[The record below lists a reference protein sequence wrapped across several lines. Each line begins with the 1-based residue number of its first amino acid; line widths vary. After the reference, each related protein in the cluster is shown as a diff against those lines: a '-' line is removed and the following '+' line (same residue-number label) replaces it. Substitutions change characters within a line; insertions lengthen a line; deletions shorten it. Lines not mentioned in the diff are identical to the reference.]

1 LPGPFLTLQKSCRSG
16 LAGRNWRFFAL
27 AACVWCVLLGLAVTG
42 GNQARAQPLEP
53 VELSVSQEE
62 GYGRIVLTFKDR
74 TLLPIYDAVITGAV
88 LRISFEEPVD
98 INVDN
103 VPLDLGDYV
112 TIARR
117 DPDGSAIRF
126 ALKSQYQINTLE
138 AGEKLFVDILPM
150 SWQGLPPGLPDDV
163 VRELAK
169 RAEEAMRK
177 VRALEQARLKAQE
190 GPEVTLHVGEHP
202 TFTRLVFDWS
212 IKFDTAFVRE
222 NDIIKLTFNH
232 PAQLDISHLRA
243 HLPQGVIDA
252 TSFLDQGKLKF
263 LMRVEPSVDIRAF
276 REEQTYVIDVTPE
289 NMEVNDPANA
299 LINKELSVADNE
311 NRKDMITAPGLRDT
325 REVTDPRGL
334 PPVGSSTTAGGGAL
348 KESKA
353 DEAPAYTVVPL
364 GGAGDGAQAPG
375 PGPAGRDP
383 ADLSAAPAAGPRTAS
398 AGGGGGPPQDAAGV
412 PRAKPLLAEAGPP
425 GSAGETEAATAVPEA
440 GTAVS
445 GSNEMTTAAA
455 VETLP
460 APEVAPAGRAEA
472 GGPDGTEDDA
482 LTTAAIPRAADA
494 PRAGLDQATTAET
507 DPRDADLVAQAVPG
521 ALPLA
526 DEPPLDEAPQEEII
540 RQAPMLDL
548 STQQIEAPQEQPA
561 PDGNGIPTLQQVE
574 APTTEGQPDMPPAE
588 TPVQIQTVPSLGG
601 SDVPAGIQ
609 LPEREQAAPEV
620 WRATGGR
627 DQDQMPPS
635 PERPPENFADEVR
648 NFVSAEARRIGNTV
662 RVVFPFSEPVS
673 SAVFRRNDS
682 IWLVFDTD
690 ATIDTR
696 GMVSA
701 LAETAE
707 TIDVQQFDDY
717 QILRLDMNDPVLATV
732 GVDGNAWSL
741 VIGDMILEPSRPL
754 QLERTL
760 RGDGGS
766 VLRVLYQDP
775 QNIRQV
781 TDPFV
786 GDSISLVTGFG
797 PPRGLLKPQSFVDL
811 NALSSAQGIAIV
823 PKSDDVN
830 MQILGDDVIIE
841 KTGGLSLSSR
851 HLRGGTGSLSTIVDA
866 EEGNFLEFVS
876 LSTEGPGAYRSKLLD
891 LQSKL
896 SAAPE
901 GRRRKPLMALSRF
914 YLAHQFA
921 QEALGLMKLA
931 LEEEPALA
939 EDSSFNLMMGA
950 AQTMA
955 NRPEEAY
962 GHLNRPD
969 LKNSPDAAVWQTI
982 VDVKLGNWTPARIAM
997 PRGRAVVGNYP
1008 PAIQT
1013 EFKLAAAQAMVEVND
1028 FGVANGMLAEIEP
1041 AEVTPSQAAR
1051 YDILRGR
1058 VADAS
1063 GRSQEALTV
1072 FDLVTRSDDRP
1083 RAAEAEYRA
1092 LRIRYRDGELDI
1104 DETIDRLAGLA
1115 TSWRG
1120 DEIELKTLRFLAQL
1134 HAERGQY
1141 REAFEAMKSAVQA
1154 EPDSDTTRLLQEEMN
1169 GLFHALFLE
1178 GKADEMQPVKAL
1190 ALYYD
1195 FREMTPIGRQGDE
1208 MVRLLAK
1215 RLVEV
1220 DLLDQ
1225 ATELLRHQVDNRL
1238 KGAARAQIAA
1248 DLAAIYLMDR
1258 KAEEALRVLNRTR
1271 QASLPSTL
1279 ERQRNI
1285 VEARALTES
1294 GRPDLALELV
1304 RNMRGSDV
1312 DRLRADTFWAAES
1325 WREAGE
1331 QLEAMHG
1338 SRWSDNI
1345 PLDELERR
1353 DILRA
1358 AIAYSLAGDQLSLE
1372 RLQTKYATKMA
1383 DSPEAFAFEVVTRP
1397 VEAQGV
1403 EFLEVANQLADIDSL
1418 ETFLKEYR
1426 RQYMSPDRSP
1436 DQAAAVPPP
1445 AEEPAG

>member
-1 LPGPFLTLQKSCRSG
+1 MI
-16 LAGRNWRFFAL
+16 
-27 AACVWCVLLGLAVTG
+27 TG
-42 GNQARAQPLEP
+42 G
-53 VELSVSQEE
+53 
-62 GYGRIVLTFKDR
+62 
-74 TLLPIYDAVITGAV
+74 V
-88 LRISFEEPVD
+88 LRISFEDAIDV
-98 INVDN
+98 NVDS
-103 VPLDLGDYV
+103 VPLDLDKYV

-126 ALKSQYQINTLE
+126 ALKNQFQINTLE
-138 AGEKLFVDILPM
+138 AGEKLFVDILPLD
-150 SWQGLPPGLPDDV
+150 WQGLPPGLPDDV
-163 VRELAK
+163 VRDLAK
-169 RAEEAMRK
+169 RAEAAMRK

-243 HLPQGVIDA
+243 HLPQGVIDT
-252 TSFLDQGKLKF
+252 TSFLDKGKLKF

-276 REEQTYVIDVTPE
+276 REEQTYVIDITPE
-289 NMEVNDPANA
+289 NMQLNDPANS
-299 LINKELSVADNE
+299 LINKELSVEDNQ
-311 NRKDMITAPGLRDT
+311 NRKDMITAHGLRDN
-325 REVTDPRGL
+325 REVKDPQGL
-334 PPVGSSTTAGGGAL
+334 PAAGTASSTGGGVL
-348 KESKA
+348 KESTA
-353 DEAPAYTVVPL
+353 DDSPGFVTVPL
-364 GGAGDGAQAPG
+364 KRLEKKEGA
-375 PGPAGRDP
+375 R
-383 ADLSAAPAAGPRTAS
+383 APAAGQPTTAVPQNS
-398 AGGGGGPPQDAAGV
+398 ASLSPEPSPHAG
-412 PRAKPLLAEAGPP
+412 RAEEIQAPLLAMVPRSKPGMMAAEALLADAGEGATEPQA
-425 GSAGETEAATAVPEA
+425 SETAFAAAGETAAVP
-440 GTAVS
+440 
-445 GSNEMTTAAA
+445 A

-460 APEVAPAGRAEA
+460 APELVASALPKRRASDFHPGEGLVTSAIPAGADRQ
-472 GGPDGTEDDA
+472 A
-482 LTTAAIPRAADA
+482 LDRTGEDA
-494 PRAGLDQATTAET
+494 PLA
-507 DPRDADLVAQAVPG
+507 VAQASPG
-521 ALPLA
+521 ALPLSGIA
-526 DEPPLDEAPQEEII
+526 PLEDEEVV

-548 STQQIEAPQEQPA
+548 SRQQPEVPQA
-561 PDGNGIPTLQQVE
+561 AGRDNGIPTLEAVE
-574 APTTEGQPDMPPAE
+574 NNGEPGQPDAPKPAA
-588 TPVQIQTVPSLGG
+588 PVELRNSPALGG
-601 SDVPAGIQ
+601 NGIPAAIM
-609 LPEREQAAPEV
+609 LPNSPEGKPDT
-620 WRATGGR
+620 WRAKGGK
-627 DQDQMPPS
+627 DLEQMPPS
-635 PERPPENFADEVR
+635 PERPPADFAEEVR
-648 NFVSAEARRIGNTV
+648 NFVAAEARRIGQTV

-707 TIDVQQFDDY
+707 TIDVQQFEDY

-741 VIGDMILEPSRPL
+741 VIGDMIMEPSVPL
-754 QLERTL
+754 RLERNL
-760 RGDGGS
+760 RGDGGAI
-766 VLRVLYQDP
+766 LRVLYKDP

-786 GDSISLVTGFG
+786 GDTISLVTGFG
-797 PPRGLLKPQSFVDL
+797 PPRGLLKPQKFVDL
-811 NALSSAQGIAIV
+811 HALSSAQGIAIAA
-823 PKSDDVN
+823 KSDGVN
-830 MQILGDDVIIE
+830 MKILGDDVIIE
-841 KTGGLSLSSR
+841 KEGGLSLSDR
-851 HLRGGTGSLSTIVDA
+851 HLKGRTGAFSIVVDP
-866 EEGNFLEFVS
+866 EDQNYVEFVS
-876 LSTEGPGAYRSKLLD
+876 LSTEGPRAFRERLSE
-891 LQSKL
+891 LQEQLAS
-896 SAAPE
+896 APE
-901 GRRRKPLMALSRF
+901 GKRRKPLMALSRF

-921 QEALGLMKLA
+921 HEALGLMKLA
-931 LEEEPALA
+931 REEEPALA

-955 NRPEEAY
+955 GRPEEAY
-962 GHLNRPD
+962 AHLNRSE

-982 VDVKLGNWTPARIAM
+982 VDARLGNWTAARIAM

-1013 EFKLAAAQAMVEVND
+1013 EFQLAAAHSMVEVND
-1028 FGVANGMLAEIEP
+1028 FGVANSILAEIEP
-1041 AEVTPSQAAR
+1041 SEVSRAQAAR

-1058 VADAS
+1058 IADAS

-1072 FDLVTRSDDRP
+1072 FDLVARSEDRP

-1092 LRIRYRDGELDI
+1092 LRIRYRDGVAGVQ
-1104 DETIDRLAGLA
+1104 ETVDRLAGLA

-1154 EPDSDTTRLLQEEMN
+1154 EPESDTTRLLQEEMN
-1169 GLFHALFLE
+1169 GLFNALFLD
-1178 GKADEMQPVKAL
+1178 GKAEEMPPVKAL
-1190 ALYYD
+1190 ALFYD
-1195 FREMTPIGRQGDE
+1195 FRELTPIGREGDE
-1208 MVRLLAK
+1208 LVRLLAK

-1225 ATELLRHQVDNRL
+1225 AAELLRHQVDNRL

-1258 KAEEALRVLNRTR
+1258 RAEEALRVLNLTR

-1345 PLDELERR
+1345 ALDELERR

-1358 AIAYSLAGDQLSLE
+1358 GIAYSLAGDQLSLQ
-1372 RLQTKYATKMA
+1372 RLQTKYMAKMS
-1383 DSPEAFAFEVVTRP
+1383 DSPEALAFEVVTRP

-1403 EFLEVANQLADIDSL
+1403 EFLEVATRLADIESL

-1426 RQYMSPDRSP
+1426 RQYMSPSRGSGR
-1436 DQAAAVPPP
+1436 AAVE
-1445 AEEPAG
+1445 ADSETAG

>member
-1 LPGPFLTLQKSCRSG
+1 MQGSILTYRQ
-16 LAGRNWRFFAL
+16 WRETGGKICPRAVMASVVLLLGCFAL
-27 AACVWCVLLGLAVTG
+27 LLLSS
-42 GNQARAQPLEP
+42 QQPARAQQPLEP
-53 VELSVSQEE
+53 VDLQVIPEE
-62 GYGRIVLTFKDR
+62 GYGRMVLTFKDR
-74 TLLPIYDAVITGAV
+74 TLLPIYDALITGGV

-98 INVDN
+98 ITVDD
-103 VPLDLGDYV
+103 VPLDLGEYV

-126 ALKSQYQINTLE
+126 ALKDQYQINTLE

-163 VRELAK
+163 VRDLAK
-169 RAEEAMRK
+169 RAEAAMRK

-190 GPEVTLHVGEHP
+190 GPEVELHVGEHP

-252 TSFLDQGKLKF
+252 TSFLDKGKLKF

-311 NRKDMITAPGLRDT
+311 NRKNMITAPGLRDT
-325 REVTDPRGL
+325 REVDNPRGL
-334 PPVGSSTTAGGGAL
+334 PPVAVGRSSGGTL
-348 KESKA
+348 KESRA
-353 DEAPAYTVVPL
+353 DESPAYLAVPFENMPK
-364 GGAGDGAQAPG
+364 GDEEARAPGVAPFPGGEPAIGVQVAGGDPGAGGLSVPRLKPQTQTADPPAG
-375 PGPAGRDP
+375 PGGQSASVPQPDDP
-383 ADLSAAPAAGPRTAS
+383 ADAASLQTNVASTAS
-398 AGGGGGPPQDAAGV
+398 
-412 PRAKPLLAEAGPP
+412 
-425 GSAGETEAATAVPEA
+425 
-440 GTAVS
+440 
-445 GSNEMTTAAA
+445 A

-460 APEVAPAGRAEA
+460 APELTVALAEGAGIPANA
-472 GGPDGTEDDA
+472 DD
-482 LTTAAIPRAADA
+482 
-494 PRAGLDQATTAET
+494 
-507 DPRDADLVAQAVPG
+507 DLVTSAILPGVSASARLLNNRQPDIVRVQASPG

-526 DEPPLDEAPQEEII
+526 DVEPEEADVI
-540 RQAPMLDL
+540 RPAPMLDL
-548 STQQIEAPQEQPA
+548 SKQVLTPQSADAQSPA
-561 PDGNGIPTLQQVE
+561 NIGIPTLKPAGEADAAMEAVPGTDQTDTVE
-574 APTTEGQPDMPPAE
+574 IQNGQ
-588 TPVQIQTVPSLGG
+588 TFGRSG
-601 SDVPAGIQ
+601 VPAAIQ
-609 LPEREQAAPEV
+609 LPNRPGSAPEV
-620 WRATGGR
+620 WRANGGSDYVPER
-627 DQDQMPPS
+627 PS
-635 PERPPENFADEVR
+635 PERPPESAAQEIR
-648 NFVSAEARRIGNTV
+648 EFVSAEARRIGNTV

-673 SAVFRRNDS
+673 SSVFRRNDS
-682 IWLVFDTD
+682 IWLVFDTN

-696 GMVSA
+696 GMASA
-701 LAETAE
+701 LAEIAD
-707 TIDVQQFDDY
+707 TIEVQQFDDY
-717 QILRLDMNDPVLATV
+717 QIIRLDMNDPVLATV

-741 VIGDMILEPSRPL
+741 VIGDMILEPSIPL
-754 QLERTL
+754 QLERNV

-766 VLRVLYQDP
+766 VLRVLYRNP
-775 QNIRQV
+775 QHIRKIV
-781 TDPFV
+781 DPFV
-786 GDSISLVTGFG
+786 GDTISLVTGFG
-797 PPRGLLKPQSFVDL
+797 PPRGLLKPQRFVDL
-811 NALSSAQGIAIV
+811 EALSSAQGIAIV
-823 PKSDDVN
+823 TRSDGIN
-830 MQILGDDVIIE
+830 MQVLGDDVIIE
-841 KTGGLSLSSR
+841 REGGLALSNR
-851 HLRGGTGSLSTIVDA
+851 HLRGGTGALNSIVDPD
-866 EEGNFLEFVS
+866 NTNVEFVS
-876 LSTEGPGAYRSKLLD
+876 LSTEGPGAYRSRLIE
-891 LQSKL
+891 LQRKL
-896 SAAPE
+896 SRAPA
-901 GRRRKPLMALSRF
+901 GKRRKELIELSRF

-939 EDSSFNLMMGA
+939 EDTSFNLMMGA
-950 AQTMA
+950 AETMA
-955 NRPEEAY
+955 NRPLEAY
-962 GHLNRPD
+962 THLNRPD

-982 VDVKLGNWTPARIAM
+982 VDVRLGNWTSARIAM
-997 PRGRAVVGNYP
+997 PRGRAVIGNYP
-1008 PAIQT
+1008 SAIQT
-1013 EFKLAAAQAMVEVND
+1013 EFKLAAAQALVEVND
-1028 FGVANGMLAEIEP
+1028 FGLANGVLAEIEP
-1041 AEVTPSQAAR
+1041 SEVTSGQAAR

-1072 FDLVTRSDDRP
+1072 FDLVTRSSDRP

-1092 LRIRYRDGELDI
+1092 LRIRYRDGEADMN
-1104 DETIDRLAGLA
+1104 ETIDRLAGLA

-1120 DEIELKTLRFLAQL
+1120 DEVELKTLRFLAQL
-1134 HAERGQY
+1134 FAERGQY

-1154 EPDSDTTRLLQEEMN
+1154 DPDSDTTRLLQEEMN
-1169 GLFHALFLE
+1169 GLFNALFLD
-1178 GKADEMQPVKAL
+1178 GKADEMSPVKAL

-1195 FREMTPIGRQGDE
+1195 FRELTPIGRQGDE
-1208 MVRLLAK
+1208 MVRQLAK
-1215 RLVEV
+1215 RLVEI

-1248 DLAAIYLMDR
+1248 DLAAIYLMDQ
-1258 KAEEALRVLNRTR
+1258 KADEALRVLNRSR

-1285 VEARALTES
+1285 VEARALTEN

-1325 WREAGE
+1325 WRDAGE

-1358 AIAYSLAGDQLSLE
+1358 GIAYSLAGDQLSLE
-1372 RLQTKYATKMA
+1372 RLQTKYTGKMA
-1383 DSPEAFAFEVVTRP
+1383 NSPEALAFQVVTRP
-1397 VEAQGV
+1397 IETQGV
-1403 EFLEVANQLADIDSL
+1403 EFLEVANRLADTDSL
-1418 ETFLKEYR
+1418 ETFLQEYR
-1426 RQYMSPDRSP
+1426 RQYMSPNRASD
-1436 DQAAAVPPP
+1436 DQAAAGN
-1445 AEEPAG
+1445 ATGDPAG

>member
-1 LPGPFLTLQKSCRSG
+1 MRGLFLNFGKSGRI
-16 LAGRNWRFFAL
+16 AGIFCKA
-27 AACVWCVLLGLAVTG
+27 VLLRLFTAFWLSAAFLMVFSAGSLH
-42 GNQARAQPLEP
+42 AQTLEP
-53 VELSVSQEE
+53 VDLDVYPEE

-74 TLLPIYDAVITGAV
+74 TLLPIYDAVITGGV
-88 LRISFEEPVD
+88 LRISFEEPID
-98 INVDN
+98 INVDD
-103 VPLDLGDYV
+103 VPLDLGEYV

-126 ALKSQYQINTLE
+126 ALKNQFQINTLE

-169 RAEEAMRK
+169 RAEAAMRK

-190 GPEVTLHVGEHP
+190 GPEVSLHVGEHP

-222 NDIIKLTFNH
+222 NDIIKVTFNH

-243 HLPQGVIDA
+243 HLPQGVVDA
-252 TSFLDQGKLKF
+252 TSFLDKGKLKF

-299 LINKELSVADNE
+299 LINKELSVEDNE
-311 NRKDMITAPGLRDT
+311 NRKDMISAPGLRDT
-325 REVTDPRGL
+325 REVKDPRGL
-334 PPVGSSTTAGGGAL
+334 PPSSVSSSVGGGVL
-348 KESKA
+348 KESRA
-353 DEAPAYTVVPL
+353 DESPAYTILPIGPVKNDEEARAPVVAPTSIADTSI
-364 GGAGDGAQAPG
+364 GAETQVTAQLPVEPSSEAGRASAAGEQRLAMVPRSKPVALAQAP
-375 PGPAGRDP
+375 PVTSFEVEPPDEI
-383 ADLSAAPAAGPRTAS
+383 AAAVVETAS
-398 AGGGGGPPQDAAGV
+398 VSEDDNP
-412 PRAKPLLAEAGPP
+412 
-425 GSAGETEAATAVPEA
+425 TAP
-440 GTAVS
+440 
-445 GSNEMTTAAA
+445 A

-460 APEVAPAGRAEA
+460 APEVLAAAASLNAGDEDVA
-472 GGPDGTEDDA
+472 DG
-482 LTTAAIPRAADA
+482 LITAAISTSSSSSIFPEEINA
-494 PRAGLDQATTAET
+494 PSEMV
-507 DPRDADLVAQAVPG
+507 VAQATPG
-521 ALPLA
+521 ALPLT
-526 DEPPLDEAPQEEII
+526 DVAPVDAGIT
-540 RQAPMLDL
+540 RRAPMLDL
-548 STQQIEAPQEQPA
+548 SKQQIGGSQPGL
-561 PDGNGIPTLQQVE
+561 PIEPGNNGIPTLKPIQDVSGDPQSGV
-574 APTTEGQPDMPPAE
+574 QHPAE
-588 TPVQIQTVPSLGG
+588 PVQIENTPFFGGNGVPE
-601 SDVPAGIQ
+601 GIQ
-609 LPEREQAAPEV
+609 LPSQASDDQDV
-620 WRATGGR
+620 WRAQGGR
-627 DQDQMPPS
+627 DLDQSPPS
-635 PERPPENFADEVR
+635 PEQPPASFAAEVR

-701 LAETAE
+701 LAETAD
-707 TIDVQQFDDY
+707 TIDVQQFDSY
-717 QILRLDMNDPVLATV
+717 QILRMDLNDPVLATV

-741 VIGDMILEPSRPL
+741 VIGDMILEPSIPL
-754 QLERTL
+754 QLERTV

-766 VLRVLYQDP
+766 VLRILYQDP
-775 QNIRQV
+775 QNIREI

-786 GDSISLVTGFG
+786 GDTITLITGFG
-797 PPRGLLKPQSFVDL
+797 PPRGLLKPQKFVDL
-811 NALSSAQGIAIV
+811 DALSSAQGLAIAA
-823 PKSDDVN
+823 KSDGVK
-830 MQILGDDVIIE
+830 MKILGDDVLIE
-841 KTGGLSLSSR
+841 RAGGLALSNR
-851 HLRGGTGSLSTIVDA
+851 HLRGGTGALNTIVDP
-866 EEGNFLEFVS
+866 EETGYVEFVS
-876 LSTEGPGAYRSKLLD
+876 LSTEGPGSYRSRLLE
-891 LQSKL
+891 LQDRL
-896 SAAPE
+896 SRSPE
-901 GRRRKPLMALSRF
+901 GKRRKPLIALSRF
-914 YLAHQFA
+914 YLAHQFP

-931 LEEEPALA
+931 HEEEPALA

-955 NRPEEAY
+955 GRPEEAY
-962 GHLNRPD
+962 DHLNRPD
-969 LKNSPDAAVWQTI
+969 LKNSPDAAIWQTI
-982 VDVKLGNWTPARIAM
+982 VDVRLGNWTPARIAT
-997 PRGRAVVGNYP
+997 PRGRAVVGSYP
-1008 PAIQT
+1008 TAIQT

-1028 FGVANGMLAEIEP
+1028 FGIANGMLAEIEP
-1041 AEVTPSQAAR
+1041 SEVTRAQAAR

-1092 LRIRYRDGELDI
+1092 LRIRYRDGELTV
-1104 DETIDRLAGLA
+1104 DETIDRLASLA

-1120 DEIELKTLRFLAQL
+1120 DEIELRTLRFLSQL
-1134 HAERGQY
+1134 FAEQGQY

-1154 EPDSDTTRLLQEEMN
+1154 DPDSDTTRLLQEEMN
-1169 GLFHALFLE
+1169 GLFNALFLD

-1195 FREMTPIGRQGDE
+1195 FRELTPIGRQGDE

-1238 KGAARAQIAA
+1238 KGAARAQIAS

-1285 VEARALTES
+1285 VEARALTEN

-1304 RNMRGSDV
+1304 RNMRGTDV

-1325 WREAGE
+1325 WRDAGE

-1358 AIAYSLAGDQLSLE
+1358 GIAYSLAGDQLSLE
-1372 RLQTKYATKMA
+1372 RLQTKYMGKMA
-1383 DSPEAFAFEVVTRP
+1383 DSPEAFAFEIVTRP
-1397 VEAQGV
+1397 VDAQGV
-1403 EFLEVANQLADIDSL
+1403 EFLEVANRLADVDSL

-1426 RQYMSPDRSP
+1426 RQYMSPSRPP
-1436 DQAAAVPPP
+1436 DQAAADG
-1445 AEEPAG
+1445 AGDGAAG

>member
-1 LPGPFLTLQKSCRSG
+1 MCLRMGLLLVALLFAALPMAS
-16 LAGRNWRFFAL
+16 AY
-27 AACVWCVLLGLAVTG
+27 
-42 GNQARAQPLEP
+42 AQSLEP
-53 VELSVSQEE
+53 VDLDVSQEQ
-62 GYGRIVLTFKDR
+62 GFGRIVLTFKDR
-74 TLLPIYDAVITGAV
+74 TLLPTYDAVITGGV
-88 LRISFEEPVD
+88 LRISFQEPIDV
-98 INVDN
+98 NVDD
-103 VPLDLGDYV
+103 VPLDLAQYV

-117 DPDGSAIRF
+117 DPDGAAIRF

-138 AGEKLFVDILPM
+138 AGEKLFIDILPM
-150 SWQGLPPGLPDDV
+150 TWSGLPPGLPDDV

-169 RAEEAMRK
+169 RAEAAMRK

-190 GPEVTLHVGEHP
+190 GPQVTLHVGEHP

-222 NDIIKLTFNH
+222 NDIIKVTFNH

-243 HLPQGVIDA
+243 HLPPGVIDA
-252 TSFLDQGKLKF
+252 TSFLDKGKLKF
-263 LMRVEPSVDIRAF
+263 LMRVDPAVDIRAF

-289 NMEVNDPANA
+289 NMEPNDPANA

-311 NRKDMITAPGLRDT
+311 NRKNMITAPGLRDT
-325 REVTDPRGL
+325 REVSNPRGL
-334 PPVGSSTTAGGGAL
+334 PPSGSASYGGGGRL
-348 KESKA
+348 KESRA
-353 DEAPAYTVVPL
+353 DESAGFTAVPL
-364 GGAGDGAQAPG
+364 GGAAEGGAPQPMRNSSEPAPARDRSADLLPSSGDIEGTSSELVLAENVPKQKPGNGPELGFAQNQDQLQQPTRTGQAPVQVV
-375 PGPAGRDP
+375 
-383 ADLSAAPAAGPRTAS
+383 SAQPDIEVGDRIAET
-398 AGGGGGPPQDAAGV
+398 V
-412 PRAKPLLAEAGPP
+412 PVTVLAEAQDPAEAALDDGEETTASIP
-425 GSAGETEAATAVPEA
+425 GSAGQ
-440 GTAVS
+440 GGS
-445 GSNEMTTAAA
+445 GQNGASGVNS
-455 VETLP
+455 
-460 APEVAPAGRAEA
+460 APK
-472 GGPDGTEDDA
+472 
-482 LTTAAIPRAADA
+482 LIQ
-494 PRAGLDQATTAET
+494 L
-507 DPRDADLVAQAVPG
+507 AQASQR
-521 ALPLA
+521 AMPLSEITPSD
-526 DEPPLDEAPQEEII
+526 DEIARP
-540 RQAPMLDL
+540 APMLDL
-548 STQQIEAPQEQPA
+548 SKQKLGDPVPEGPQGENA
-561 PDGNGIPTLQQVE
+561 IPTLKQTGTGSDTRQPK
-574 APTTEGQPDMPPAE
+574 APVGPA
-588 TPVQIQTVPSLGG
+588 PVQIRQNKSFG
-601 SDVPAGIQ
+601 SSEVPAGIQ
-609 LPEREQAAPEV
+609 LPRKPERAPEV

-627 DQDQMPPS
+627 DPAETKVS
-635 PERPPENFADEVR
+635 PESPPENFGEAAR

-707 TIDVQQFDDY
+707 TIDVEQHGDY

-732 GVDGNAWSL
+732 GADGNAWSL
-741 VIGDMILEPSRPL
+741 VIGDLILEPSIPL
-754 QLERTL
+754 KMERTI

-766 VLRVLYQDP
+766 ILRVLYQDP
-775 QNIRQV
+775 QNIRSI

-786 GDSISLVTGFG
+786 GDTISLVTGFG
-797 PPRGLLKPQSFVDL
+797 PPRGLLKPQKFVDL
-811 NALSSAQGIAIV
+811 EALSSAQGIALATR
-823 PKSDDVN
+823 SDGVKIK
-830 MQILGDDVIIE
+830 ILGDDVIIE
-841 KTGGLSLSSR
+841 KDGGLALSNR
-851 HLRGGTGSLSTIVDA
+851 HLRGGTGTLGRIVDPDDT
-866 EEGNFLEFVS
+866 GSVEFVS
-876 LSTEGPGAYRSKLLD
+876 LSTEGPGAYRSRLQE
-891 LQSKL
+891 LQSQLTK
-896 SAAPE
+896 SPE
-901 GRRRKPLMALSRF
+901 GKRRKPLMALAKF
-914 YLAHQFA
+914 YLAHQFP
-921 QEALGLMKLA
+921 QEAMGLMNLA
-931 LEEEPALA
+931 LEEDPALA
-939 EDSSFNLMMGA
+939 ENSSFNLVKGA
-950 AQTMA
+950 ALTMA
-955 NRPEEAY
+955 GRPDEAY
-962 GHLNRPD
+962 GHLHRPD

-982 VDVKLGNWTPARIAM
+982 VDVQLGNWTQARIAM

-1008 PAIQT
+1008 TSIQT
-1013 EFKLAAAQAMVEVND
+1013 EFKLAAAQSMVEAND
-1028 FGVANGMLAEIEP
+1028 FGIANGILAEIEP
-1041 AEVTPSQAAR
+1041 AEVTRPQAAR

-1092 LRIRYRDGELDI
+1092 LRIRYRDGEMTI
-1104 DETIDRLAGLA
+1104 DEAIDQLAGLS

-1134 HAERGQY
+1134 YAERGQY

-1169 GLFHALFLE
+1169 ALFNSLFLD
-1178 GKADEMQPVKAL
+1178 GKADEMPPIKAL

-1195 FREMTPIGRQGDE
+1195 FRELTPIGRRGDE

-1248 DLAAIYLMDR
+1248 DLGAIYLMDR
-1258 KAEEALRVLNRTR
+1258 RPEEALRVLNRTR

-1279 ERQRNI
+1279 KRQRNI

-1304 RNMRGSDV
+1304 RNMRGTDV

-1325 WREAGE
+1325 WRDAGE

-1338 SRWSDNI
+1338 SRWSDQI
-1345 PLDELERR
+1345 PLDDQERR

-1358 AIAYSLAGDQLSLE
+1358 GIAYSLAGDQLSLE
-1372 RLQTKYATKMA
+1372 RLQTKYMTKMA
-1383 DSPEAFAFEVVTRP
+1383 DSQEALAFEVVTRP
-1397 VEAQGV
+1397 IRAQGV

-1418 ETFLKEYR
+1418 ETFLEEYR
-1426 RQYMSPDRSP
+1426 RQYMSPDRSSNR
-1436 DQAAAVPPP
+1436 AEAP
-1445 AEEPAG
+1445 AETDSAG

>member
-1 LPGPFLTLQKSCRSG
+1 MAAAAVWSILVLSLSAG
-16 LAGRNWRFFAL
+16 LAPL
-27 AACVWCVLLGLAVTG
+27 
-42 GNQARAQPLEP
+42 RAQSLEP
-53 VELSVSQEE
+53 VDVDVSQKD

-74 TLLPIYDAVITGAV
+74 TLLPIYDALITGGV
-88 LRISFEEPVD
+88 LRISFEEPID
-98 INVDN
+98 INVDD
-103 VPLDLGDYV
+103 VPLDLKDYV
-112 TIARR
+112 AIARR

-126 ALKSQYQINTLE
+126 ALKNQFKINTLE
-138 AGEKLFVDILPM
+138 AGEKLFVDILPLD
-150 SWQGLPPGLPDDV
+150 WQGLPPGLPDDV

-169 RAEEAMRK
+169 RAEAAMRK

-190 GPEVTLHVGEHP
+190 GPEVELYVGEHP

-263 LMRVEPSVDIRAF
+263 LMRIEPSVDIRAF

-289 NMEVNDPANA
+289 NMTANDPANA
-299 LINKELSVADNE
+299 MINRELSVEDNE
-311 NRKDMITAPGLRDT
+311 NRKNMITAPGLRDT
-325 REVTDPRGL
+325 REVKDPRGL
-334 PPVGSSTTAGGGAL
+334 PSSGPAVSAGGNAM
-348 KESKA
+348 KESEA
-353 DEAPAYTVVPL
+353 DDSPAYTVVPL
-364 GGAGDGAQAPG
+364 APAKADEGAKLPDAGQPPG
-375 PGPAGRDP
+375 TPPDP
-383 ADLSAAPAAGPRTAS
+383 SIAAAPEIPGEPRLAM
-398 AGGGGGPPQDAAGV
+398 V
-412 PRAKPLLAEAGPP
+412 PRSKPVHSAEA
-425 GSAGETEAATAVPEA
+425 ET
-440 GTAVS
+440 
-445 GSNEMTTAAA
+445 NTTATA
-455 VETLP
+455 VETLR
-460 APEVAPAGRAEA
+460 APELVASVLSPDGASDVHPSDSLITSAIPDPDGGKPEADQPGAAPIVTAQVAPGAMPLSGSA
-472 GGPDGTEDDA
+472 PEDA
-482 LTTAAIPRAADA
+482 
-494 PRAGLDQATTAET
+494 
-507 DPRDADLVAQAVPG
+507 
-521 ALPLA
+521 
-526 DEPPLDEAPQEEII
+526 QEEEFT

-548 STQQIEAPQEQPA
+548 SSQQIDAPQNQVQEQDQA
-561 PDGNGIPTLQQVE
+561 VAQGD
-574 APTTEGQPDMPPAE
+574 TEN
-588 TPVQIQTVPSLGG
+588 VQTVQPGETAGGSAEEAMPSPQDAVQMEPPQNLGG
-601 SDVPAGIQ
+601 SDVPAAIQ
-609 LPEREQAAPEV
+609 LPSRQQTAVPDV
-620 WRATGGR
+620 WRATGG
-627 DQDQMPPS
+627 QDLTQTPAS
-635 PERPPENFADEVR
+635 PETPPAEFAEEVR

-682 IWLVFDTD
+682 IWMVFDTD

-707 TIDVQQFDDY
+707 TIDVDQFEDY
-717 QILRLDMNDPVLATV
+717 QILRMDMNDPVLATV

-741 VIGDMILEPSRPL
+741 VIGDMILEPSIPL
-754 QLERTL
+754 KLERNI

-766 VLRVLYQDP
+766 ALRVLYQEP

-781 TDPFV
+781 EDPFV
-786 GDSISLVTGFG
+786 GDKISLVTGFG
-797 PPRGLLKPQSFVDL
+797 PPRGVLKPQNFVDL
-811 NALSSAQGIAIV
+811 NALSSAQGIAIA
-823 PKSDDVN
+823 PKSDGVK

-841 KTGGLSLSSR
+841 KDGGLSLSSE
-851 HLRGGTGSLSTIVDA
+851 HLRGGTGAFNRIIDPA
-866 EEGNFLEFVS
+866 ESNYIEFVS
-876 LSTEGPGAYRSKLLD
+876 LSTEGPGAYRSR
-891 LQSKL
+891 LQELQDRLAQSPPGK
-896 SAAPE
+896 
-901 GRRRKPLMALSRF
+901 RRQSLMALARF

-921 QEALGLMKLA
+921 QEAQGLMKLA
-931 LEEEPALA
+931 LEEEPAMA

-962 GHLNRPD
+962 ANLNRPE
-969 LKNSPDAAVWQTI
+969 LKNSPDAAIWQTI
-982 VDVKLGNWTPARIAM
+982 VDVKLGHWTPARIAM
-997 PRGRAVVGNYP
+997 PRGRAVIGNYP
-1008 PAIQT
+1008 SAIQT
-1013 EFKLAAAQAMVEVND
+1013 EFKLAAAQASVEVND
-1028 FGVANGMLAEIEP
+1028 FGVANGILAEIEP
-1041 AEVTPSQAAR
+1041 SEVTRTQAAR

-1072 FDLVTRSDDRP
+1072 FDLVTRSVDRP

-1092 LRIRYRDGELDI
+1092 LRIRYRDGELGI
-1104 DETIDRLAGLA
+1104 DEAIDRLAGLA

-1134 HAERGQY
+1134 YAERGNY

-1154 EPDSDTTRLLQEEMN
+1154 EPDADTTRLLQEEMN
-1169 GLFHALFLE
+1169 GLFNSLFLD
-1178 GKADEMQPVKAL
+1178 GKVDEMPTIKAL

-1195 FREMTPIGRQGDE
+1195 FREMTPIGRRGDE
-1208 MVRLLAK
+1208 MVRLLAE
-1215 RLVEV
+1215 RLVQV
-1220 DLLDQ
+1220 DLLGQ
-1225 ATELLRHQVDNRL
+1225 ATDLLRHQVDNRL

-1258 KAEEALRVLNRTR
+1258 KADEALRVLNRTR

-1312 DRLRADTFWAAES
+1312 DRLRGDTFWAAES

-1331 QLEAMHG
+1331 QFEAMHG

-1345 PLDELERR
+1345 PLDDLERR

-1358 AIAYSLAGDQLSLE
+1358 GIAFSLAGDRLSLE
-1372 RLQTKYATKMA
+1372 RLQTKYMTKMSN
-1383 DSPEAFAFEVVTRP
+1383 SPEALAFEIVTRP
-1397 VEAQGV
+1397 FETQGV
-1403 EFLEVANQLADIDSL
+1403 EFLEIANRLADVDSL

-1436 DQAAAVPPP
+1436 DQSTAVSQAGDAA
-1445 AEEPAG
+1445 G

>member
-1 LPGPFLTLQKSCRSG
+1 MPKRILTSG
-16 LAGRNWRFFAL
+16 TNWKFADFGGCRFFACLWTVAVL
-27 AACVWCVLLGLAVTG
+27 AGVLVFALPTTALK
-42 GNQARAQPLEP
+42 AQTLEP
-53 VELSVSQEE
+53 VDLEVSQEQ
-62 GYGRIVLTFKDR
+62 GFGRIILTFKDR
-74 TLLPIYDAVITGAV
+74 TLLPTFDAVITGGV
-88 LRISFEEPVD
+88 LRISFQEPIDIDVD
-98 INVDN
+98 D
-103 VPLDLGDYV
+103 VPLDLGQYV

-117 DPDGSAIRF
+117 DPDGTAIRF

-150 SWQGLPPGLPDDV
+150 TWSGLPPGLPDDV

-169 RAEEAMRK
+169 RAEAAMRK

-222 NDIIKLTFNH
+222 NDIIKVTFNH

-243 HLPQGVIDA
+243 HLPPGVIDA
-252 TSFLDQGKLKF
+252 TSFLDKGKLKF
-263 LMRVEPSVDIRAF
+263 LMRIDPSVDIRAF

-289 NMEVNDPANA
+289 NMEPNDPANA
-299 LINKELSVADNE
+299 LINRELSVADNE
-311 NRKDMITAPGLRDT
+311 NRKEMINAPGLRDT
-325 REVTDPRGL
+325 REVSNPRGL
-334 PPVGSSTTAGGGAL
+334 PAIDRARSGGGRL
-348 KESKA
+348 KESRA
-353 DEAPAYTVVPL
+353 DESTAY
-364 GGAGDGAQAPG
+364 
-375 PGPAGRDP
+375 
-383 ADLSAAPAAGPRTAS
+383 
-398 AGGGGGPPQDAAGV
+398 
-412 PRAKPLLAEAGPP
+412 
-425 GSAGETEAATAVPEA
+425 TAVPFEGSSSSVQPSEPQPVGQDSSAVLLPEASETGVGPPVGRLASNIPRLKPVGQEPGELA
-440 GTAVS
+440 GTPDDIEEPNRTGQPPVQVVS
-445 GSNEMTTAAA
+445 TQTISPAGDLAAGTEPVPVITLAEVEEGGSTSVNDGDETTAS
-455 VETLP
+455 
-460 APEVAPAGRAEA
+460 
-472 GGPDGTEDDA
+472 
-482 LTTAAIPRAADA
+482 IPSASSE
-494 PRAGLDQATTAET
+494 LDVTVDVPSQQVQT
-507 DPRDADLVAQAVPG
+507 PQLVQVAQASQR
-521 ALPLA
+521 AMPLT
-526 DEPPLDEAPQEEII
+526 DVTPVSEEIS
-540 RQAPMLDL
+540 RPAPMLDL
-548 STQQIEAPQEQPA
+548 SKQQPGGPTAPPPPQS
-561 PDGNGIPTLQQVE
+561 GNAIPTMQPKQPSGTSELPMVEPKQPSVQVQQG
-574 APTTEGQPDMPPAE
+574 TGF
-588 TPVQIQTVPSLGG
+588 GG
-601 SDVPAGIQ
+601 SNVPAGIQ
-609 LPEREQAAPEV
+609 LPRKVEKAPET

-627 DQDQMPPS
+627 DPGAKKVS
-635 PERPPENFADEVR
+635 PEALPASVGAEAR

-701 LAETAE
+701 LAESAE
-707 TIDVQQFDDY
+707 TIDVEQRGDY

-732 GVDGNAWSL
+732 GADGNAWSL
-741 VIGDMILEPSRPL
+741 VIGDLILEPSIPL
-754 QLERTL
+754 KMERTV

-766 VLRVLYQDP
+766 VLRVLYKDP
-775 QNIRQV
+775 QHIRSIV
-781 TDPFV
+781 DPFV
-786 GDSISLVTGFG
+786 GDTISLVTGFG
-797 PPRGLLKPQSFVDL
+797 PPRGLLKPQKFVDL
-811 NALSSAQGIAIV
+811 EALSSAQGIAMATR
-823 PKSDDVN
+823 SDGVKVK
-830 MQILGDDVIIE
+830 ILGDDVIIE
-841 KTGGLSLSSR
+841 KDGGLALSNR
-851 HLRGGTGSLSTIVDA
+851 HLRGGTGALNRIVDP
-866 EEGNFLEFVS
+866 GDTGSVEFVS
-876 LSTEGPGAYRSKLLD
+876 LSTEGPGAFRTRLSE
-891 LQSKL
+891 LQSNL
-896 SAAPE
+896 SKAPE
-901 GRRRKPLMALSRF
+901 GRRRKPLLALSKF
-914 YLAHQFA
+914 YLAHQFP
-921 QEALGLMKLA
+921 QEAMGYMNLA
-931 LEEEPALA
+931 LEEDPALA
-939 EDSSFNLMMGA
+939 EDSSYNLIKGA
-950 AQTMA
+950 ALTMA
-955 NRPEEAY
+955 GRPDEAY
-962 GHLNRPD
+962 DHLHRPD

-982 VDVKLGNWTPARIAM
+982 VDVQLGNWTQARIAM

-1008 PAIQT
+1008 TSIQT
-1013 EFKLAAAQAMVEVND
+1013 EFKLAAAQSMVEAND
-1028 FGVANGMLAEIEP
+1028 FGIANGILAEIEP
-1041 AEVTPSQAAR
+1041 SEVTRPQAAR

-1072 FDLVTRSDDRP
+1072 FDLVTKSDDRP

-1092 LRIRYRDGELDI
+1092 LRIRYRDGELSIEEAI
-1104 DETIDRLAGLA
+1104 DQLASLS

-1120 DEIELKTLRFLAQL
+1120 DEIELRTLRFLAQL
-1134 HAERGQY
+1134 YSEQGQY

-1169 GLFHALFLE
+1169 ALFNSLFLD
-1178 GKADEMQPVKAL
+1178 GKADEMPPIKAL

-1195 FREMTPIGRQGDE
+1195 FRELTPIGRRGDE

-1258 KAEEALRVLNRTR
+1258 KPEEALRVLNRTR

-1325 WREAGE
+1325 WREAGD

-1338 SRWSDNI
+1338 SRWSDQI

-1353 DILRA
+1353 DVLRA
-1358 AIAYSLAGDQLSLE
+1358 GIAYSLAGDQLSLE
-1372 RLQTKYATKMA
+1372 RLQNKYMKKMA

-1397 VEAQGV
+1397 IQTQGV
-1403 EFLEVANQLADIDSL
+1403 EFLEVANRLADVDSL
-1418 ETFLKEYR
+1418 ETFLQEYR
-1426 RQYMSPDRSP
+1426 RQYMSPDRSSSR
-1436 DQAAAVPPP
+1436 AEGP
-1445 AEEPAG
+1445 AEPDPAS

>member
-1 LPGPFLTLQKSCRSG
+1 MQGLILTYGQWCKTGGKICSRVAVLSLAFLTL
-16 LAGRNWRFFAL
+16 
-27 AACVWCVLLGLAVTG
+27 LLFSLPQAVE
-42 GNQARAQPLEP
+42 AQPLEP
-53 VELSVSQEE
+53 VDLQVIPEE
-62 GYGRIVLTFKDR
+62 GYGRMVLTFKDR
-74 TLLPIYDAVITGAV
+74 TLLPIYDALITGGV

-98 INVDN
+98 IKVDD

-126 ALKSQYQINTLE
+126 ALKDQYQINTLE

-163 VRELAK
+163 VRDLAK
-169 RAEEAMRK
+169 RAEAAMRK

-252 TSFLDQGKLKF
+252 TSFLDKGKLKF

-311 NRKDMITAPGLRDT
+311 NRKNMITAPGLRDT
-325 REVTDPRGL
+325 REVDNPRGL
-334 PPVGSSTTAGGGAL
+334 PPVSVGRSSGGVL
-348 KESKA
+348 KESRA
-353 DEAPAYTVVPL
+353 DESPAYLAVPFENMPGADEEARAPAVPAL
-364 GGAGDGAQAPG
+364 PELEPAQEIQVAGRDAGAGDASVPRLKPQTQAADP
-375 PGPAGRDP
+375 PAVTGDQIASVPQPDRRADP
-383 ADLSAAPAAGPRTAS
+383 ASLQSNVASTAS
-398 AGGGGGPPQDAAGV
+398 
-412 PRAKPLLAEAGPP
+412 
-425 GSAGETEAATAVPEA
+425 
-440 GTAVS
+440 
-445 GSNEMTTAAA
+445 A

-460 APEVAPAGRAEA
+460 APELAVALAEDAGN
-472 GGPDGTEDDA
+472 DD
-482 LTTAAIPRAADA
+482 
-494 PRAGLDQATTAET
+494 
-507 DPRDADLVAQAVPG
+507 DLVTSAILPGVSASARLLNNRQPDVVRVQASPG

-526 DEPPLDEAPQEEII
+526 DAEPQDAAPEDVEVV
-540 RQAPMLDL
+540 RPAPMLDL
-548 STQQIEAPQEQPA
+548 SKQQAAPQADNNQA
-561 PDGNGIPTLQQVE
+561 PGNNGIPTLKPASQGDVAMD
-574 APTTEGQPDMPPAE
+574 APTE
-588 TPVQIQTVPSLGG
+588 TDQANTVEIQNGGALGRSSVPM
-601 SDVPAGIQ
+601 AIQ
-609 LPEREQAAPEV
+609 LPSRPSSSPEV
-620 WRATGGR
+620 WRANGGSDYVPER
-627 DQDQMPPS
+627 PS
-635 PERPPENFADEVR
+635 PERPPESAAQEIRD
-648 NFVSAEARRIGNTV
+648 FVSAEARRIGNTV

-673 SAVFRRNDS
+673 SSVFRRNDS
-682 IWLVFDTD
+682 IWLVFDTN

-696 GMVSA
+696 GMASA
-701 LAETAE
+701 LAEIAE
-707 TIDVQQFDDY
+707 TIEVKQFEDY
-717 QILRLDMNDPVLATV
+717 QIIRLDMNDPVLATV
-732 GVDGNAWSL
+732 GADGNAWSL
-741 VIGDMILEPSRPL
+741 VIGDMILEPSIPL
-754 QLERTL
+754 QLERNV

-766 VLRVLYQDP
+766 VLRVLYRNP
-775 QNIRQV
+775 QHIRKV
-781 TDPFV
+781 VDPFV
-786 GDSISLVTGFG
+786 GDTISLVTGFG
-797 PPRGLLKPQSFVDL
+797 PPRGLLKPQRFVDL
-811 NALSSAQGIAIV
+811 EALSSAQGIAIV
-823 PKSDDVN
+823 TRSDGIN
-830 MQILGDDVIIE
+830 MQVLGDDVIIE
-841 KTGGLSLSSR
+841 REGGLSLSNR
-851 HLRGGTGSLSTIVDA
+851 HLRGGTGALNSIVDPD
-866 EEGNFLEFVS
+866 NTNIEFVS
-876 LSTEGPGAYRSKLLD
+876 LSTEGPGAYRSRLIE
-891 LQSKL
+891 LQRKL
-896 SAAPE
+896 SRAPA
-901 GRRRKPLMALSRF
+901 GKRRKQLIELSRF

-939 EDSSFNLMMGA
+939 EDTSFNLMMGA
-950 AQTMA
+950 AETMA
-955 NRPEEAY
+955 NRPLEAY
-962 GHLNRPD
+962 THLNRPD

-982 VDVKLGNWTPARIAM
+982 VDVRLGNWTSARIAM
-997 PRGRAVVGNYP
+997 PRGRAVIGNYP
-1008 PAIQT
+1008 SAIQT
-1013 EFKLAAAQAMVEVND
+1013 EFKLAAAQALVEVND
-1028 FGVANGMLAEIEP
+1028 FGLANGVLAEIEP
-1041 AEVTPSQAAR
+1041 SEVTSAQAAR

-1092 LRIRYRDGELDI
+1092 LRIRYRDGEADAN
-1104 DETIDRLAGLA
+1104 ETIDRLAGLS

-1120 DEIELKTLRFLAQL
+1120 DEVELKTLRFLAQL
-1134 HAERGQY
+1134 FAERGQY

-1154 EPDSDTTRLLQEEMN
+1154 DPDSDTTRLLQEEMN
-1169 GLFHALFLE
+1169 GLFNALFLD
-1178 GKADEMQPVKAL
+1178 GKADELPPVKAL

-1195 FREMTPIGRQGDE
+1195 FRELTPIGRQGDE
-1208 MVRLLAK
+1208 MVRQLAK
-1215 RLVEV
+1215 RLVEI

-1248 DLAAIYLMDR
+1248 DLAAIYLMDQ
-1258 KAEEALRVLNRTR
+1258 KADEALRVLNRSR

-1285 VEARALTES
+1285 VEARALTEN

-1325 WREAGE
+1325 WRDAGE

-1358 AIAYSLAGDQLSLE
+1358 GIAYSLAGDQLSLE
-1372 RLQTKYATKMA
+1372 RLQTKYTGKMA
-1383 DSPEAFAFEVVTRP
+1383 NSPEALAFEVVTRP
-1397 VEAQGV
+1397 IQTQGV
-1403 EFLEVANQLADIDSL
+1403 EFLEVANRLADTDSL
-1418 ETFLKEYR
+1418 ETFLQEYR
-1426 RQYMSPDRSP
+1426 RQYMSPNRSAD
-1436 DQAAAVPPP
+1436 DQAAAGN
-1445 AEEPAG
+1445 AAGDPAG

>member
-1 LPGPFLTLQKSCRSG
+1 MQGSVLTYRQ
-16 LAGRNWRFFAL
+16 WRK
-27 AACVWCVLLGLAVTG
+27 TG
-42 GNQARAQPLEP
+42 GRSCSHAVMQSVVLFLGCLALLLFAFPQSVRAQPLEP
-53 VELSVSQEE
+53 VDLQVIPEE
-62 GYGRIVLTFKDR
+62 GYGRMVLTFKDR
-74 TLLPIYDAVITGAV
+74 TLLPIYDALITGGV

-98 INVDN
+98 INVDD
-103 VPLDLGDYV
+103 VPLDLGDYI

-126 ALKSQYQINTLE
+126 ALKNQFQINTLE

-163 VRELAK
+163 VRDLAK
-169 RAEEAMRK
+169 RAEAAMRK

-252 TSFLDQGKLKF
+252 TSFLDKGKLKF

-311 NRKDMITAPGLRDT
+311 NRKNMITAPGLRDT
-325 REVTDPRGL
+325 REVDNPRGL
-334 PPVGSSTTAGGGAL
+334 PPVTVGRSSGGVL
-348 KESKA
+348 KESRA
-353 DEAPAYTVVPL
+353 DESPAYLAVPFENMPN
-364 GGAGDGAQAPG
+364 GDEEARAPSVS
-375 PGPAGRDP
+375 PLPELEPASDVQVASSDASAVNASVPRFKPQTQTADPPVASGEQVASVSQPDNP
-383 ADLSAAPAAGPRTAS
+383 ADTAS
-398 AGGGGGPPQDAAGV
+398 SQSNVA
-412 PRAKPLLAEAGPP
+412 
-425 GSAGETEAATAVPEA
+425 STA
-440 GTAVS
+440 S
-445 GSNEMTTAAA
+445 A

-460 APEVAPAGRAEA
+460 AP
-472 GGPDGTEDDA
+472 A
-482 LTTAAIPRAADA
+482 LTTALADGAGVSSGSDDDIITSAILPGVSASARLLSNRQPDIV
-494 PRAGLDQATTAET
+494 RVQAS
-507 DPRDADLVAQAVPG
+507 PG

-526 DEPPLDEAPQEEII
+526 DSEPQNAEPDDTEVVRP
-540 RQAPMLDL
+540 APMLDL
-548 STQQIEAPQEQPA
+548 SKQQTVPETDKAQGP
-561 PDGNGIPTLQQVE
+561 GNNGIPTL
-574 APTTEGQPDMPPAE
+574 APVSSADGAMDAPPQTEQADTVKIQNGQ
-588 TPVQIQTVPSLGG
+588 TFGRSGVPM
-601 SDVPAGIQ
+601 AIQ
-609 LPEREQAAPEV
+609 LPSRPSASPEV
-620 WRATGGR
+620 WRANGGSEYVPER
-627 DQDQMPPS
+627 PS
-635 PERPPENFADEVR
+635 PERPPESAAQEIRD
-648 NFVSAEARRIGNTV
+648 FVSAEARRIGNTV

-673 SAVFRRNDS
+673 SSVFRRNDS
-682 IWLVFDTD
+682 IWLVFDTN

-696 GMVSA
+696 GMASA
-701 LAETAE
+701 LAEIVE
-707 TIDVQQFDDY
+707 TIEVKQLDDY
-717 QILRLDMNDPVLATV
+717 QIIRLDMNDPVLATV
-732 GVDGNAWSL
+732 GADGNAWSL
-741 VIGDMILEPSRPL
+741 VIGDMILEPSIPL
-754 QLERTL
+754 QLERNV

-766 VLRVLYQDP
+766 VLRVLYRNP
-775 QNIRQV
+775 QHIRKV
-781 TDPFV
+781 VDPFV
-786 GDSISLVTGFG
+786 GDTISLVTGFG
-797 PPRGLLKPQSFVDL
+797 PPRGLLKPQKFVDL
-811 NALSSAQGIAIV
+811 EALSSAQGIAIV
-823 PKSDDVN
+823 TRSDGIN
-830 MQILGDDVIIE
+830 MQVLGDDVIIE
-841 KTGGLSLSSR
+841 REGGLSLSNR
-851 HLRGGTGSLSTIVDA
+851 HLRGGTGALNSIVDPD
-866 EEGNFLEFVS
+866 NTNIEFVS
-876 LSTEGPGAYRSKLLD
+876 LSTEGPGAYRSRLIE
-891 LQSKL
+891 LQRKL
-896 SAAPE
+896 SRAPA
-901 GRRRKPLMALSRF
+901 GKRRKQLIELSRF

-939 EDSSFNLMMGA
+939 EDTSFNLMMGA
-950 AQTMA
+950 AETMA
-955 NRPEEAY
+955 NRPLEAY
-962 GHLNRPD
+962 AHLNRPD

-982 VDVKLGNWTPARIAM
+982 VDVRLGNWTSARIAM
-997 PRGRAVVGNYP
+997 PRGRAVIGNYP
-1008 PAIQT
+1008 SAIQT
-1013 EFKLAAAQAMVEVND
+1013 EFKLAAAQALVEVND
-1028 FGVANGMLAEIEP
+1028 FGLANGVLAEIEP
-1041 AEVTPSQAAR
+1041 SEVTSAQAAR

-1072 FDLVTRSDDRP
+1072 FDLVTRSEDRP

-1092 LRIRYRDGELDI
+1092 LRIRYRDGEADAN
-1104 DETIDRLAGLA
+1104 ETIDRLAGLS

-1134 HAERGQY
+1134 FAERGQY

-1154 EPDSDTTRLLQEEMN
+1154 DPDSDTTRLLQEEMN
-1169 GLFHALFLE
+1169 GLFNALFLD
-1178 GKADEMQPVKAL
+1178 GKADELSPVKAL

-1195 FREMTPIGRQGDE
+1195 FRELTPIGRQGDE
-1208 MVRLLAK
+1208 MVRQLAK
-1215 RLVEV
+1215 RLVEI

-1248 DLAAIYLMDR
+1248 DLAAIYLMDQ
-1258 KAEEALRVLNRTR
+1258 KADEALRVLNRSR

-1285 VEARALTES
+1285 VEARALTEN

-1325 WREAGE
+1325 WRDAGE

-1358 AIAYSLAGDQLSLE
+1358 GIAYSLAGDQLSLE
-1372 RLQTKYATKMA
+1372 RLQTKYTGKMA
-1383 DSPEAFAFEVVTRP
+1383 NSPEALAFEVVTRP
-1397 VEAQGV
+1397 IETQGV
-1403 EFLEVANQLADIDSL
+1403 EFLEVANRLADTDSL
-1418 ETFLKEYR
+1418 ETFLQEYR
-1426 RQYMSPDRSP
+1426 RQYMSPNRSTD
-1436 DQAAAVPPP
+1436 DQAAAGNAAVD
-1445 AEEPAG
+1445 PAG

>member
-1 LPGPFLTLQKSCRSG
+1 MPGPFLTSENSSRT
-16 LAGRNWRFFAL
+16 AGAGGAPRLLYLMAGFWF
-27 AACVWCVLLGLAVTG
+27 VLMLMMAVRPV
-42 GNQARAQPLEP
+42 QAQPLEP
-53 VELSVSQEE
+53 VELNVSQEE
-62 GYGRIVLTFKDR
+62 GFGRIVLTFKDR
-74 TLLPIYDAVITGAV
+74 TLLPIYDAVITGGV
-88 LRISFEEPVD
+88 LRISFEEPID
-98 INVDN
+98 INVDD

-126 ALKSQYQINTLE
+126 ALKNQYQINTLE

-150 SWQGLPPGLPDDV
+150 TWQGLPPGLPDDV
-163 VRELAK
+163 VRDLAK

-222 NDIIKLTFNH
+222 NDIIKVTFNH
-232 PAQLDISHLRA
+232 PAQLDIAHLRA

-289 NMEVNDPANA
+289 NMEANDPANA

-325 REVTDPRGL
+325 REVKNPRGL
-334 PPVGSSTTAGGGAL
+334 PPAGATTTASGGVL
-348 KESKA
+348 KESRA
-353 DEAPAYTVVPL
+353 DESPAYTVIPI
-364 GGAGDGAQAPG
+364 GEPAGADGARAPAPPGQGGQAPDQSAAATG
-375 PGPAGRDP
+375 EPVPEAGRASAEP
-383 ADLSAAPAAGPRTAS
+383 ARIAMVPRTKPVVTAE
-398 AGGGGGPPQDAAGV
+398 GPPQDGDDGGSGVSVETDIAAADPV
-412 PRAKPLLAEAGPP
+412 DP
-425 GSAGETEAATAVPEA
+425 
-440 GTAVS
+440 
-445 GSNEMTTAAA
+445 TTAPA

-460 APEVAPAGRAEA
+460 APELVAAQALPQSEEVAD
-472 GGPDGTEDDA
+472 DG
-482 LTTAAIPRAADA
+482 LTTAAISPAA
-494 PRAGLDQATTAET
+494 GSGET
-507 DPRDADLVAQAVPG
+507 ENEGVSALPQGAVQVAQVDPG
-521 ALPLA
+521 ALPLS
-526 DEPPLDEAPQEEII
+526 EPMPQEDFE

-548 STQQIEAPQEQPA
+548 SQQQIEEPQAEAVPEN
-561 PDGNGIPTLQQVE
+561 NGIPTLQPVE
-574 APTTEGQPDMPPAE
+574 AINRGQQPNAPYRAA
-588 TPVQIQTVPSLGG
+588 PVQIQNTPTLGG

-609 LPEREQAAPEV
+609 LPDQPAPAQET
-620 WRATGGR
+620 WRANGGR
-627 DQDQMPPS
+627 DLNNSASS
-635 PERPPENFADEVR
+635 PETPPASFAQEVR

-707 TIDVQQFDDY
+707 TIEVKQFDDY

-741 VIGDMILEPSRPL
+741 VIGDLILEPSRPL
-754 QLERTL
+754 QLERNV

-797 PPRGLLKPQSFVDL
+797 PPRGLLKPQNFVDL
-811 NALSSAQGIAIV
+811 EALSSAQGIAV
-823 PKSDDVN
+823 VSKSDGVK
-830 MQILGDDVIIE
+830 MKILGDDVIIE
-841 KTGGLSLSSR
+841 KEGGLALSNNY
-851 HLRGGTGSLSTIVDA
+851 LRGGTGALNNIVDPDD
-866 EEGNFLEFVS
+866 GNYVEFVS
-876 LSTEGPGAYRSKLLD
+876 LSTEGPGAYRSRLLE
-891 LQSKL
+891 LQDKL
-896 SAAPE
+896 SRAPE
-901 GRRRKPLMALSRF
+901 GRRRKPLVALARF

-955 NRPEEAY
+955 DRPELAFS
-962 GHLNRPD
+962 HLNRPD
-969 LKNSPDAAVWQTI
+969 LKNSPDAAVWQTL
-982 VDVKLGNWTPARIAM
+982 VDVKLGNWTSARIAM

-1028 FGVANGMLAEIEP
+1028 FGVANGILAEIEP
-1041 AEVTPSQAAR
+1041 SEVTRTQAAR

-1092 LRIRYRDGELDI
+1092 LRIRYRDGELTV
-1104 DETIDRLAGLA
+1104 DETIDQLAGLA

-1134 HAERGQY
+1134 YAERGQY

-1154 EPDSDTTRLLQEEMN
+1154 EPDADTTRLLQEEMN
-1169 GLFHALFLE
+1169 GLFNALFLD
-1178 GKADEMQPVKAL
+1178 GKAEEMPAVKAL
-1190 ALYYD
+1190 ALFYD

-1325 WREAGE
+1325 WRDAGE

-1345 PLDELERR
+1345 PLDDLERR

-1372 RLQTKYATKMA
+1372 RLQNKYMDKMA
-1383 DSPEAFAFEVVTRP
+1383 DSAEAFAFEVVTRP
-1397 VEAQGV
+1397 IEAQGV
-1403 EFLEVANQLADIDSL
+1403 EFLEVANRLADTDSL
-1418 ETFLKEYR
+1418 ETFLAEYR

-1436 DQAAAVPPP
+1436 DQPADAA
-1445 AEEPAG
+1445 G

>member
-1 LPGPFLTLQKSCRSG
+1 MPGPFLTSSNSCRTASAGGPHG
-16 LAGRNWRFFAL
+16 LLRL
-27 AACVWCVLLGLAVTG
+27 AASVWLMLGCLMLFGAT
-42 GNQARAQPLEP
+42 QARSQPLEP
-53 VELSVSQEE
+53 VELNVSEEE

-74 TLLPIYDAVITGAV
+74 TLLPIYDAVITGGV
-88 LRISFEEPVD
+88 LRISFEEPID
-98 INVDN
+98 INVDD

-126 ALKSQYQINTLE
+126 ALKNQYQINTLE

-163 VRELAK
+163 VRDLAK

-222 NDIIKLTFNH
+222 NDIIKVTFNH
-232 PAQLDISHLRA
+232 PAQLDIAHLRA

-299 LINKELSVADNE
+299 LINKELSVEDNE
-311 NRKDMITAPGLRDT
+311 NRKDMISAQGLRDT
-325 REVTDPRGL
+325 REVKNPRGL
-334 PPVGSSTTAGGGAL
+334 PPAGATTTASGGVL
-348 KESKA
+348 KESTA
-353 DEAPAYTVVPL
+353 DESPAYTVLPI
-364 GGAGDGAQAPG
+364 GDGSGNDGAQAPAVAPARPEG
-375 PGPAGRDP
+375 QQQAALPRDPHPEAGPAVEQVEPRI
-383 ADLSAAPAAGPRTAS
+383 AMAPRPKPVLVAAGP
-398 AGGGGGPPQDAAGV
+398 PPGEDQEGAPSIVTTDIAAAG
-412 PRAKPLLAEAGPP
+412 PD
-425 GSAGETEAATAVPEA
+425 ET
-440 GTAVS
+440 
-445 GSNEMTTAAA
+445 TTAPA

-460 APEVAPAGRAEA
+460 APEVVATVTPSPTGEAAGE
-472 GGPDGTEDDA
+472 DG
-482 LTTAAIPRAADA
+482 LTTATIP
-494 PRAGLDQATTAET
+494 PVGTVTTASA
-507 DPRDADLVAQAVPG
+507 PPGRVDAAQAEIVVAQAEPG
-521 ALPLA
+521 AMPLG
-526 DEPPLDEAPQEEII
+526 DPMPEAEEIV
-540 RQAPMLDL
+540 REAPMLDL
-548 STQQIEAPQEQPA
+548 SQQSIEEPQEVDA
-561 PDGNGIPTLQQVE
+561 PENNGIPTLEPTE
-574 APTTEGQPDMPPAE
+574 ALNRSAQPNAPYQAE
-588 TPVQIQTVPSLGG
+588 PVQIQNSQSLGG
-601 SDVPAGIQ
+601 SDVPAGIK
-609 LPEREQAAPEV
+609 LPDQPKAEPEV
-620 WRATGGR
+620 WRATGGN
-627 DQDQMPPS
+627 DVDKMPPS
-635 PERPPENFADEVR
+635 PEKPPASFAEEVR

-707 TIDVQQFDDY
+707 TIEVQQFDDY

-741 VIGDMILEPSRPL
+741 VIGDLILEPSRPL
-754 QLERTL
+754 QLERNV

-786 GDSISLVTGFG
+786 GDAISLVTGFG
-797 PPRGLLKPQSFVDL
+797 PPRGLLKPQNFVDL
-811 NALSSAQGIAIV
+811 DALSSAQGIAIV
-823 PKSDDVN
+823 SKSDGVK
-830 MQILGDDVIIE
+830 MKILGDDVIIE
-841 KTGGLSLSSR
+841 KEGGLALSNNY
-851 HLRGGTGSLSTIVDA
+851 LRGGTGALNNIVDP
-866 EEGNFLEFVS
+866 EESGYVEFVS
-876 LSTEGPGAYRSKLLD
+876 LSTEGPGAYRSRLLE
-891 LQSKL
+891 LQNKL
-896 SAAPE
+896 SKAPE
-901 GRRRKPLMALSRF
+901 GRRRKPLMALARF

-939 EDSSFNLMMGA
+939 EDSNFNLMMGA

-955 NRPEEAY
+955 DRPDEAFA
-962 GHLNRPD
+962 HLNRPD

-982 VDVKLGNWTPARIAM
+982 VDVKLGNWTSARIAM

-1028 FGVANGMLAEIEP
+1028 FGVANSVLAEIEP
-1041 AEVTPSQAAR
+1041 AEVTRTQAAR

-1092 LRIRYRDGELDI
+1092 LRIRYRDGELTV
-1104 DETIDRLAGLA
+1104 DETLDQLAGLA

-1134 HAERGQY
+1134 NAERGHY

-1169 GLFHALFLE
+1169 GLFNSLFLD
-1178 GKADEMQPVKAL
+1178 GKADEMPPVKAL

-1325 WREAGE
+1325 WRDAGE

-1345 PLDELERR
+1345 PLEDLERR

-1358 AIAYSLAGDQLSLE
+1358 AIAYSLAGDQLSLQ
-1372 RLQTKYATKMA
+1372 RLKTKYMTKMA
-1383 DSPEAFAFEVVTRP
+1383 DSSEALAFEVVTRP

-1403 EFLEVANQLADIDSL
+1403 EFLEVANRLADTDSL
-1418 ETFLKEYR
+1418 ETFLQEYR

-1436 DQAAAVPPP
+1436 DQSAAAPGPEV
-1445 AEEPAG
+1445 AG

>member
-1 LPGPFLTLQKSCRSG
+1 MPGPFLTSQTGGTPAFAGGVRVFAHLLAAIWLG
-16 LAGRNWRFFAL
+16 LVCLTGAAL
-27 AACVWCVLLGLAVTG
+27 AQSE
-42 GNQARAQPLEP
+42 NLEP
-53 VELSVSQEE
+53 VDLSVSQEE

-74 TLLPIYDAVITGAV
+74 TLLPIYDAVITGGV
-88 LRISFEEPVD
+88 LRISFEDPID
-98 INVDN
+98 INVDD
-103 VPLDLGDYV
+103 VPLDLGNYV

-126 ALKSQYQINTLE
+126 ALKNQFQINTLE
-138 AGEKLFVDILPM
+138 AGEKLFVDILPLD
-150 SWQGLPPGLPDDV
+150 WQGLPPGLPDDV
-163 VRELAK
+163 VRDLAK

-222 NDIIKLTFNH
+222 NDIIKVTFNH
-232 PAQLDISHLRA
+232 PAQLDIAHLRA

-299 LINKELSVADNE
+299 LINKELSVEDNE
-311 NRKDMITAPGLRDT
+311 NRKNMITAPGLRDT
-325 REVTDPRGL
+325 REVKDPRGN
-334 PPVGSSTTAGGGAL
+334 PRTEAASSTGGGAL
-348 KESKA
+348 KESRA
-353 DEAPAYTVVPL
+353 DESPAYLVVPL
-364 GGAGDGAQAPG
+364 GSSKPDEGAQAPQAPQPTPG
-375 PGPAGRDP
+375 EVPGPSASLQAEPDPEAGR
-383 ADLSAAPAAGPRTAS
+383 AEGPVQTQLAM
-398 AGGGGGPPQDAAGV
+398 V
-412 PRAKPLLAEAGPP
+412 PRAKPLSQDDAPP
-425 GSAGETEAATAVPEA
+425 GPDDGTKIAAAGVDDLPTA
-440 GTAVS
+440 S
-445 GSNEMTTAAA
+445 A

-460 APEVAPAGRAEA
+460 APELAAAVLPASAE
-472 GGPDGTEDDA
+472 GSVEG
-482 LTTAAIPRAADA
+482 LTTATIPATAPATAPSGETGAANPSGDS
-494 PRAGLDQATTAET
+494 PII
-507 DPRDADLVAQAVPG
+507 VAQATDPG
-521 ALPLA
+521 ALPLN
-526 DEPPLDEAPQEEII
+526 EVLPQDGEIV
-540 RQAPMLDL
+540 REAPMLDL
-548 STQQIEAPQEQPA
+548 STQQINDQQQEAPPEN
-561 PDGNGIPTLQQVE
+561 NGIPTLQPVE
-574 APTTEGQPDMPPAE
+574 TINRGSQPNAPYGAA
-588 TPVQIQTVPSLGG
+588 PVQILNSPTLGG
-601 SDVPAGIQ
+601 SEVPAGIQ
-609 LPEREQAAPEV
+609 LPGQQQSAPET
-620 WRATGGR
+620 WRASGG
-627 DQDQMPPS
+627 QDLKERPS
-635 PERPPENFADEVR
+635 PEQPPENFAEEVR

-682 IWLVFDTD
+682 IWLIFDTD

-707 TIDVQQFDDY
+707 TIEVQQFDDY
-717 QILRLDMNDPVLATV
+717 QILRMDMTDPVLATV

-741 VIGDMILEPSRPL
+741 VIGDLILEPSIPL
-754 QLERTL
+754 QLERNV

-766 VLRVLYQDP
+766 VLRVLYQNP

-786 GDSISLVTGFG
+786 GDTISLVTGFG
-797 PPRGLLKPQSFVDL
+797 PPRGLLKPQTFVDL
-811 NALSSAQGIAIV
+811 DALSSAQGIAVV
-823 PKSDDVN
+823 PKSDGLK
-830 MQILGDDVIIE
+830 MKIIGDDVIIE
-841 KTGGLSLSSR
+841 KEGGLALSSQ
-851 HLRGGTGSLSTIVDA
+851 HLRGGTGSGSTIVDP
-866 EEGNFLEFVS
+866 EDGNFIEFVS
-876 LSTEGPGAYRSKLLD
+876 LSTEGPGAYRTRLQELQDKLAK
-891 LQSKL
+891 SPAGK
-896 SAAPE
+896 
-901 GRRRKPLMALSRF
+901 RRKPLMALSRF

-950 AQTMA
+950 AQTLA
-955 NRPEEAY
+955 NRPDIAFA
-962 GHLNRPD
+962 HLNRPD

-982 VDVKLGNWTPARIAM
+982 VDVKLGNWTSARIAM

-1041 AEVTPSQAAR
+1041 AEVTRTQAAR

-1072 FDLVTRSDDRP
+1072 FDLVTKSDDRP

-1092 LRIRYRDGELDI
+1092 LRIRYRDGELTI
-1104 DETIDRLAGLA
+1104 DEAIDQLAGLA

-1134 HAERGQY
+1134 YAEQGQY

-1154 EPDSDTTRLLQEEMN
+1154 EPDADTTRLLQEEMN
-1169 GLFHALFLE
+1169 GLFNALFLD
-1178 GKADEMQPVKAL
+1178 GKADEMPPVKAL
-1190 ALYYD
+1190 ALFYD
-1195 FREMTPIGRQGDE
+1195 FRELVPIGRQGDE

-1325 WREAGE
+1325 WRDAGE

-1345 PLDELERR
+1345 PLDDLERR

-1372 RLQTKYATKMA
+1372 RLQTKYMSKMS
-1383 DSPEAFAFEVVTRP
+1383 DSPEATSFEVVTRP
-1397 VEAQGV
+1397 IEAQGV
-1403 EFLEVANQLADIDSL
+1403 EFLEVANRLADIDSL

-1436 DQAAAVPPP
+1436 DQSAAAPVTD
-1445 AEEPAG
+1445 ETAG

>member
-1 LPGPFLTLQKSCRSG
+1 MQGLILTYRQWCKTGGKICSRVAVLSLAFLTL
-16 LAGRNWRFFAL
+16 
-27 AACVWCVLLGLAVTG
+27 LLVSFPHTV
-42 GNQARAQPLEP
+42 RAQQPLEP
-53 VELSVSQEE
+53 VDLQVIPEE
-62 GYGRIVLTFKDR
+62 GYGRMVLTFKDR
-74 TLLPIYDAVITGAV
+74 TLLPIYDALITGGV

-98 INVDN
+98 IKVDD

-126 ALKSQYQINTLE
+126 ALKDQYQINTLE

-163 VRELAK
+163 VRDLAK
-169 RAEEAMRK
+169 RAEAAMRK

-252 TSFLDQGKLKF
+252 TSFLDKGKLKF

-311 NRKDMITAPGLRDT
+311 NRKNMITAPGLRDT
-325 REVTDPRGL
+325 REVDNPRGL
-334 PPVGSSTTAGGGAL
+334 PPVTVGRSSGGAL
-348 KESKA
+348 KESRA
-353 DEAPAYTVVPL
+353 DESPAYLAVPFETMP
-364 GGAGDGAQAPG
+364 GGDEEARAPSVGPLPELKPEADTQVAGREADADSISVPRFKPQTQAADPPVGSGAQIASVP
-375 PGPAGRDP
+375 PPDNQ
-383 ADLSAAPAAGPRTAS
+383 ADAASLQSNVATTAS
-398 AGGGGGPPQDAAGV
+398 
-412 PRAKPLLAEAGPP
+412 
-425 GSAGETEAATAVPEA
+425 
-440 GTAVS
+440 
-445 GSNEMTTAAA
+445 A

-460 APEVAPAGRAEA
+460 APE
-472 GGPDGTEDDA
+472 
-482 LTTAAIPRAADA
+482 LTTALADG
-494 PRAGLDQATTAET
+494 AGT
-507 DPRDADLVAQAVPG
+507 DDDLVTSAILPGVSATARVLNNRQPEVVRVQASPG

-526 DEPPLDEAPQEEII
+526 DVEPEEAEVARP
-540 RQAPMLDL
+540 APMLDL
-548 STQQIEAPQEQPA
+548 SKQQTALETDKAQAP
-561 PDGNGIPTLQQVE
+561 GNNGIPTLAPVSPEEAAVDAPPQTDQADTVE
-574 APTTEGQPDMPPAE
+574 IQNGQ
-588 TPVQIQTVPSLGG
+588 TFGRSGVPM
-601 SDVPAGIQ
+601 AIQ
-609 LPEREQAAPEV
+609 LPSRPSSSPEV
-620 WRATGGR
+620 WRANGGSDYVPER
-627 DQDQMPPS
+627 PS
-635 PERPPENFADEVR
+635 PERPPESAAQEIRD
-648 NFVSAEARRIGNTV
+648 FVSAEARRIGNTV

-673 SAVFRRNDS
+673 SSVFRRNDS
-682 IWLVFDTD
+682 IWLVFDTN

-696 GMVSA
+696 GMESA
-701 LAETAE
+701 LAEIAE
-707 TIDVQQFDDY
+707 TIEVKQFEDY
-717 QILRLDMNDPVLATV
+717 QIIRLDMNDPVLATV
-732 GVDGNAWSL
+732 GADGNAWSL
-741 VIGDMILEPSRPL
+741 VIGDMILEPSIPL
-754 QLERTL
+754 QLERNV

-766 VLRVLYQDP
+766 VLRVLYRNP
-775 QNIRQV
+775 QHIRKV
-781 TDPFV
+781 VDPFV
-786 GDSISLVTGFG
+786 GDTISLVTGFG
-797 PPRGLLKPQSFVDL
+797 PPRGLLKPQRFVDL
-811 NALSSAQGIAIV
+811 EALSSAQGIAIV
-823 PKSDDVN
+823 TRSDGIN
-830 MQILGDDVIIE
+830 MQVLGDDVIIE
-841 KTGGLSLSSR
+841 REGGLSLSNR
-851 HLRGGTGSLSTIVDA
+851 HLRGGTGALNSIVDPD
-866 EEGNFLEFVS
+866 NTNIEFVS
-876 LSTEGPGAYRSKLLD
+876 LSTEGPGAYRSRLIE
-891 LQSKL
+891 LQRKL
-896 SAAPE
+896 SRAPA
-901 GRRRKPLMALSRF
+901 GKRRKQLIELSRF

-939 EDSSFNLMMGA
+939 EDTSFNLMMGA
-950 AQTMA
+950 AETMA
-955 NRPEEAY
+955 NRPLEAY
-962 GHLNRPD
+962 THLNRPD

-982 VDVKLGNWTPARIAM
+982 VDVRLGNWTSARIAM
-997 PRGRAVVGNYP
+997 PRGRAVIGNYP
-1008 PAIQT
+1008 SAIQT
-1013 EFKLAAAQAMVEVND
+1013 EFKLAAAQALVEVND
-1028 FGVANGMLAEIEP
+1028 FGLANGVLAEIEP
-1041 AEVTPSQAAR
+1041 SEVTPAQAAR

-1072 FDLVTRSDDRP
+1072 FDLVTRSEDRP

-1092 LRIRYRDGELDI
+1092 LRIRYRDGEADAN
-1104 DETIDRLAGLA
+1104 ETIDKLAGLS

-1120 DEIELKTLRFLAQL
+1120 DEVELKTLRFLAQL
-1134 HAERGQY
+1134 FAERGQY

-1154 EPDSDTTRLLQEEMN
+1154 DPDSDTTRLLQEEMN
-1169 GLFHALFLE
+1169 GLFNALFLD
-1178 GKADEMQPVKAL
+1178 GKADEMSPVKAL

-1195 FREMTPIGRQGDE
+1195 FRELTPIGRQGDE
-1208 MVRLLAK
+1208 MVRQLAK
-1215 RLVEV
+1215 RLVEI

-1248 DLAAIYLMDR
+1248 DLAAIYLMDQ
-1258 KAEEALRVLNRTR
+1258 KADEALRVLNRSR

-1285 VEARALTES
+1285 VEARALTEN

-1325 WREAGE
+1325 WRDAGE

-1358 AIAYSLAGDQLSLE
+1358 GIAYSLAGDQLSLE
-1372 RLQTKYATKMA
+1372 RLQTKYTGKMA
-1383 DSPEAFAFEVVTRP
+1383 NSPEALAFEVVTRP
-1397 VEAQGV
+1397 IETQGV
-1403 EFLEVANQLADIDSL
+1403 EFLEVANRLADTDSL
-1418 ETFLKEYR
+1418 ETFLQEYR
-1426 RQYMSPDRSP
+1426 RQYMSPNRSTD
-1436 DQAAAVPPP
+1436 DQAAAGN
-1445 AEEPAG
+1445 AAGDPAG

>member
-1 LPGPFLTLQKSCRSG
+1 M
-16 LAGRNWRFFAL
+16 
-27 AACVWCVLLGLAVTG
+27 LGCLMLFGAT
-42 GNQARAQPLEP
+42 QARSQPLEP
-53 VELSVSQEE
+53 VELNVSEEE

-74 TLLPIYDAVITGAV
+74 TLLPIYDAVITGGV
-88 LRISFEEPVD
+88 LRISFEEPID
-98 INVDN
+98 INVDD

-126 ALKSQYQINTLE
+126 ALKNQYQINTLE

-163 VRELAK
+163 VRDLAK

-222 NDIIKLTFNH
+222 NDIIKVTFNH
-232 PAQLDISHLRA
+232 PAQLDIAHLRA

-299 LINKELSVADNE
+299 LINKELSVEDNE
-311 NRKDMITAPGLRDT
+311 NRKDMISAQGLRDT
-325 REVTDPRGL
+325 REVKNPRGL
-334 PPVGSSTTAGGGAL
+334 PPAGATTTASGGVL
-348 KESKA
+348 KESTA
-353 DEAPAYTVVPL
+353 DESPAYTVMPI
-364 GGAGDGAQAPG
+364 GDGTGNDGAQAPAVVPARPEG
-375 PGPAGRDP
+375 QQQAAMPRDPHPEAGR
-383 ADLSAAPAAGPRTAS
+383 AVEQVESRIAMAPRPKPVLVAAGPPP
-398 AGGGGGPPQDAAGV
+398 GGDQEGAPSDDTTDIAAAG
-412 PRAKPLLAEAGPP
+412 PD
-425 GSAGETEAATAVPEA
+425 ET
-440 GTAVS
+440 
-445 GSNEMTTAAA
+445 TTAPA

-460 APEVAPAGRAEA
+460 APEVVAAVTPSPAGGTA
-472 GGPDGTEDDA
+472 GEDG
-482 LTTAAIPRAADA
+482 LTTATIPPVGTVTAASA
-494 PRAGLDQATTAET
+494 PPARGEPAQAEIV
-507 DPRDADLVAQAVPG
+507 VAQAEPG
-521 ALPLA
+521 AMTLG
-526 DEPPLDEAPQEEII
+526 EPMPETEEIV
-540 RQAPMLDL
+540 REAPMLDL
-548 STQQIEAPQEQPA
+548 SQQSIEEPQEVAA
-561 PDGNGIPTLQQVE
+561 PENNGIPTLEPTESLNRGAQPN
-574 APTTEGQPDMPPAE
+574 APYQAE
-588 TPVQIQTVPSLGG
+588 PVQVQNSQSLGG
-601 SDVPAGIQ
+601 SDVPAGIK
-609 LPEREQAAPEV
+609 LPDQPKAEPEV
-620 WRATGGR
+620 WRATGGN
-627 DQDQMPPS
+627 DVDKMPPS
-635 PERPPENFADEVR
+635 PEKPPASFAAEVR

-707 TIDVQQFDDY
+707 TIEVQQFDDY

-741 VIGDMILEPSRPL
+741 VIGDLILEPSRPL
-754 QLERTL
+754 QLERNV

-786 GDSISLVTGFG
+786 GDAISLVTGFG
-797 PPRGLLKPQSFVDL
+797 PPRGLLKPQTFVDL
-811 NALSSAQGIAIV
+811 DALSSAQGIAIV
-823 PKSDDVN
+823 SKSDGVK
-830 MQILGDDVIIE
+830 MKILGDDVIIE
-841 KTGGLSLSSR
+841 KEGGLALSNNY
-851 HLRGGTGSLSTIVDA
+851 LRGGTGALNNIVDP
-866 EEGNFLEFVS
+866 EESGYVEFVS
-876 LSTEGPGAYRSKLLD
+876 LSTEGPGAYRSRLLE
-891 LQSKL
+891 LQNKL
-896 SAAPE
+896 SKAPE
-901 GRRRKPLMALSRF
+901 GRRRKPLMALARF

-939 EDSSFNLMMGA
+939 EDSNFNLMMGA

-955 NRPEEAY
+955 DRPDEAFA
-962 GHLNRPD
+962 HLNRPD

-982 VDVKLGNWTPARIAM
+982 VDVKLGNWTSARIAM

-1028 FGVANGMLAEIEP
+1028 FGVANSVLAEIEP
-1041 AEVTPSQAAR
+1041 AEVTRTQAAR

-1063 GRSQEALTV
+1063 GRSQEALAV

-1092 LRIRYRDGELDI
+1092 LRIRYRDGELTV
-1104 DETIDRLAGLA
+1104 DETLDLLAGLA

-1134 HAERGQY
+1134 NAERGHY

-1169 GLFHALFLE
+1169 GLFNSLFLD
-1178 GKADEMQPVKAL
+1178 GKADEMPPVKAL

-1325 WREAGE
+1325 WRDAGE

-1345 PLDELERR
+1345 PLEDLERR

-1358 AIAYSLAGDQLSLE
+1358 AIAYSLAGDQLSLQ
-1372 RLQTKYATKMA
+1372 RLKTKYMTKMA
-1383 DSPEAFAFEVVTRP
+1383 DSSEALAFEVVTRP

-1403 EFLEVANQLADIDSL
+1403 EFLEVANRLADTDSL
-1418 ETFLKEYR
+1418 ETFLQEYR

-1436 DQAAAVPPP
+1436 DQSAAAPGPEV
-1445 AEEPAG
+1445 AG

>member
-1 LPGPFLTLQKSCRSG
+1 MRVFAHLLAAVWLGLVCLTG
-16 LAGRNWRFFAL
+16 TAL
-27 AACVWCVLLGLAVTG
+27 AQSD
-42 GNQARAQPLEP
+42 NLEP
-53 VELSVSQEE
+53 VDLSVSQEE

-74 TLLPIYDAVITGAV
+74 TLLPIYDAVITGGV
-88 LRISFEEPVD
+88 LRISFEDPID
-98 INVDN
+98 INVDD
-103 VPLDLGDYV
+103 VPLDLGNYV

-126 ALKSQYQINTLE
+126 ALKNQFQINTLE
-138 AGEKLFVDILPM
+138 AGEKLFIDLLPLN
-150 SWQGLPPGLPDDV
+150 WQGLPPGLPDDV
-163 VRELAK
+163 VRDLAK

-212 IKFDTAFVRE
+212 IRFDTAFVRE
-222 NDIIKLTFNH
+222 NDIIKVTFNH
-232 PAQLDISHLRA
+232 PAQLDIAHLRA

-299 LINKELSVADNE
+299 LINKELSVEDNE
-311 NRKDMITAPGLRDT
+311 NRKNMITAPGLRDM
-325 REVTDPRGL
+325 REVKNPRGN
-334 PPVGSSTTAGGGAL
+334 PQAKAASSASGGAL
-348 KESKA
+348 KESRA
-353 DEAPAYTVVPL
+353 DESPAYIVVPL
-364 GGAGDGAQAPG
+364 ESSKPDEGAQAPQTPQPSPDEV
-375 PGPAGRDP
+375 PGPSASLQAEPDPESGR
-383 ADLSAAPAAGPRTAS
+383 AEAPAETQLAM
-398 AGGGGGPPQDAAGV
+398 V
-412 PRAKPLLAEAGPP
+412 PRAKPRLQDDPPP
-425 GSAGETEAATAVPEA
+425 GLDGGTEIAAAGVDALPTA
-440 GTAVS
+440 S
-445 GSNEMTTAAA
+445 A

-460 APEVAPAGRAEA
+460 APELVAAVLPVSA
-472 GGPDGTEDDA
+472 DA
-482 LTTAAIPRAADA
+482 SADVLTTAAIPATEAAGETA
-494 PRAGLDQATTAET
+494 AET
-507 DPRDADLVAQAVPG
+507 QSGDGPITVAQATDPG
-521 ALPLA
+521 ALPLNEVLPE
-526 DEPPLDEAPQEEII
+526 DGEIV
-540 RQAPMLDL
+540 REAPMLDL
-548 STQQIEAPQEQPA
+548 STRQINDQQQEAA
-561 PDGNGIPTLQQVE
+561 PENNGIPTLEPVE
-574 APTTEGQPDMPPAE
+574 AMDQGSQPNAPDGTA
-588 TPVQIQTVPSLGG
+588 PVQILNSPTLGSG
-601 SDVPAGIQ
+601 EVPAGIQ
-609 LPEREQAAPEV
+609 LPDQQQSEPET
-620 WRATGGR
+620 WRATGGQELNQQR
-627 DQDQMPPS
+627 PS
-635 PERPPENFADEVR
+635 PEQPPENFAQEVR

-707 TIDVQQFDDY
+707 TIDVQQYEDY
-717 QILRLDMNDPVLATV
+717 QILRMDMTDPVLATV

-741 VIGDMILEPSRPL
+741 VIGDLILEPSIPL
-754 QLERTL
+754 QLERNV

-786 GDSISLVTGFG
+786 GDTISLVTGFG
-797 PPRGLLKPQSFVDL
+797 PPRGLLKPQTFVDL
-811 NALSSAQGIAIV
+811 DALSSAQGIAVV
-823 PKSDDVN
+823 PKSDGLK
-830 MQILGDDVIIE
+830 MKIIGDDVIIE
-841 KTGGLSLSSR
+841 KEGGLALSSDR
-851 HLRGGTGSLSTIVDA
+851 LRGGTGSRSTIVDP
-866 EEGNFLEFVS
+866 EESNFIEFVS
-876 LSTEGPGAYRSKLLD
+876 LSTEGPGAYRTRLLELQDKLAKA
-891 LQSKL
+891 QPGK
-896 SAAPE
+896 
-901 GRRRKPLMALSRF
+901 RRKALMALSRF

-950 AQTMA
+950 AQTLA
-955 NRPEEAY
+955 NRPDIAFA
-962 GHLNRPD
+962 HLNRPD

-982 VDVKLGNWTPARIAM
+982 VDVKLGNWTSARIAM

-1008 PAIQT
+1008 SAIQT

-1041 AEVTPSQAAR
+1041 SEVTRTQAAR

-1072 FDLVTRSDDRP
+1072 FDLVTKSEDRP

-1092 LRIRYRDGELDI
+1092 LRIRYRDGELTVDEAI
-1104 DETIDRLAGLA
+1104 DQLAGLA

-1134 HAERGQY
+1134 YAEQGQY

-1154 EPDSDTTRLLQEEMN
+1154 EPDADTTRLLQEEMN
-1169 GLFHALFLE
+1169 GLFSALFLD
-1178 GKADEMQPVKAL
+1178 GKADEMPPVKAL
-1190 ALYYD
+1190 ALFYD
-1195 FREMTPIGRQGDE
+1195 FRELVPIGRQGDE

-1215 RLVEV
+1215 KLVEV

-1238 KGAARAQIAA
+1238 KGGARAQIAA

-1325 WREAGE
+1325 WRDAGE

-1372 RLQTKYATKMA
+1372 RLQTKYMKKMS
-1383 DSPEAFAFEVVTRP
+1383 DSPEAMAFEVVTRP
-1397 VEAQGV
+1397 IEAQGV
-1403 EFLEVANQLADIDSL
+1403 EFLEVANSLADVDSL

-1436 DQAAAVPPP
+1436 DQSAAGPVTDEA
-1445 AEEPAG
+1445 AG

>member
-1 LPGPFLTLQKSCRSG
+1 M
-16 LAGRNWRFFAL
+16 LALVRR
-27 AACVWCVLLGLAVTG
+27 AASLCLCLAVLIAGTG
-42 GNQARAQPLEP
+42 GPAFSQALEP
-53 VELSVSQEE
+53 VELTVSPEE
-62 GYGRIVLTFKDR
+62 GYGRMVLTFKDR
-74 TLLPIYDAVITGAV
+74 TLLPVYDAVITGGV
-88 LRISFEEPVD
+88 LRISFEEPID
-98 INVDN
+98 INVDD
-103 VPLDLGDYV
+103 VPLDLADYIA
-112 TIARR
+112 IARR

-126 ALKSQYQINTLE
+126 ALKNQFQINTLE

-150 SWQGLPPGLPDDV
+150 SWEGLPPGLPDDV

-169 RAEEAMRK
+169 RAEAAMRK
-177 VRALEQARLKAQE
+177 VRALEQARLKVQE
-190 GPEVTLHVGEHP
+190 GPEVRLHVGEHP

-212 IKFDTAFVRE
+212 VNFDTAFVRE
-222 NDIIKLTFNH
+222 NDIIKVTFSH
-232 PAQLDISHLRA
+232 PAQLDVSHLRA

-252 TSFLDQGKLKF
+252 TAFLDKGKLKF

-276 REEQTYVIDVTPE
+276 REEETYVIDVTPE
-289 NMEVNDPANA
+289 NMAVNDPVNA
-299 LINKELSVADNE
+299 MINKELSVEDNGNRE
-311 NRKDMITAPGLRDT
+311 NMVSAPGLRDT
-325 REVTDPRGL
+325 REVTDPRGR
-334 PPVGSSTTAGGGAL
+334 PATSADGTPGGNAL
-348 KESKA
+348 RESRA

-364 GGAGDGAQAPG
+364 GPPKQGEGAQVPGAGDTAPDDADGNASLTTGSSPGAGVTEEPGGRKLAMVPRPKPELAELTSQTGQGPPAPTV
-375 PGPAGRDP
+375 A
-383 ADLSAAPAAGPRTAS
+383 ADREDARTTAS
-398 AGGGGGPPQDAAGV
+398 
-412 PRAKPLLAEAGPP
+412 
-425 GSAGETEAATAVPEA
+425 
-440 GTAVS
+440 
-445 GSNEMTTAAA
+445 A

-460 APEVAPAGRAEA
+460 APELLMETMPEPAAA
-472 GGPDGTEDDA
+472 GDAHDD
-482 LTTAAIPRAADA
+482 LLTAAIPGGNRRNGGEDAAE
-494 PRAGLDQATTAET
+494 GLIS
-507 DPRDADLVAQAVPG
+507 VAQAAPQAPPVSPG
-521 ALPLA
+521 AMPLS
-526 DEPPLDEAPQEEII
+526 DGMPETKEIV
-540 RQAPMLDL
+540 RQAPTLDL
-548 STQQIEAPQEQPA
+548 SKQAPAEPSQQPA
-561 PDGNGIPTLQQVE
+561 TGGEDNPDVQ
-574 APTTEGQPDMPPAE
+574 APEEVTPAAQPDAGAPAGA
-588 TPVQIQTVPSLGG
+588 VQIQDARSLGG
-601 SDVPAGIQ
+601 SEVPAGIE
-609 LPEREQAAPEV
+609 LPPRPAGTPET
-620 WRATGGR
+620 WRASGGR
-627 DQDQMPPS
+627 DYEDAPPS
-635 PERPPENFADEVR
+635 PEQPPANFAEEAR

-673 SAVFRRNDS
+673 STVFRRNDS

-696 GMVSA
+696 GMMSA
-701 LAETAE
+701 LAETAD

-741 VIGDMILEPSRPL
+741 VIGDLILEPSIPL
-754 QLERTL
+754 QLERTI
-760 RGDGGS
+760 RDDGAS
-766 VLRVLYQDP
+766 VLRVHYQNP
-775 QNIRQV
+775 QNIRKV
-781 TDPFV
+781 KDPFV
-786 GDSISLVTGFG
+786 GDTISLVTGFG
-797 PPRGLLKPQSFVDL
+797 PPRGLLKAQKFVDL
-811 NALSSAQGIAIV
+811 DALSSAQGVAFV
-823 PKSDDVN
+823 AKSDDVN
-830 MQILGDDVIIE
+830 VKILGDDVIIE
-841 KTGGLSLSSR
+841 KGGGLALSSK
-851 HLRGGTGSLSTIVDA
+851 HLKGGTGAFNTIVDPD
-866 EEGNFLEFVS
+866 ETDTIEFVS
-876 LSTEGPGAYRSKLLD
+876 LSTVGPEAYRSRLTE
-891 LQSKL
+891 LQARL

-901 GRRRKPLMALSRF
+901 GKRRKPLLALSRF

-921 QEALGLMKLA
+921 PEALGLMKLA

-955 NRPEEAY
+955 QRPEAAY
-962 GHLNRPD
+962 PYLNRPD

-982 VDVKLGNWTPARIAM
+982 VDVKLGNWTSARIAM
-997 PRGRAVVGNYP
+997 PRGRAVIGNYP

-1013 EFKLAAAQAMVEVND
+1013 EFKLAAAQALVEVND
-1028 FGVANGMLAEIEP
+1028 FGAANAVLAEIEP
-1041 AEVTPSQAAR
+1041 SEVTSAQAAR

-1072 FDLVTRSDDRP
+1072 FDLVTRSEDRP

-1092 LRIRYRDGELDI
+1092 LRIRYRDGELDT
-1104 DETIDRLAGLA
+1104 DQTIDRLASLA

-1134 HAERGQY
+1134 YAERGQY

-1154 EPDSDTTRLLQEEMN
+1154 NPDSDTTRLLQEEMN
-1169 GLFHALFLE
+1169 GLFNALFLD
-1178 GKADEMQPVKAL
+1178 GKADEMPPVKAL

-1208 MVRLLAK
+1208 MVRILEK

-1258 KAEEALRVLNRTR
+1258 KADEALRVLNRTR

-1325 WREAGE
+1325 WRDAGE

-1345 PLDELERR
+1345 PLDDLERR

-1372 RLQTKYATKMA
+1372 RLQTKYMGKMA
-1383 DSPEAFAFEVVTRP
+1383 DSPEALAFEIVTRP
-1397 VEAQGV
+1397 VASQGV
-1403 EFLEVANQLADIDSL
+1403 EFLEVANRLAEIDSL

-1426 RQYMSPDRSP
+1426 RQYMSPDSSP
-1436 DQAAAVPPP
+1436 DQAAADQPPQ
-1445 AEEPAG
+1445 AG

>member
-1 LPGPFLTLQKSCRSG
+1 MPGPILTSSTCCRTAP
-16 LAGRNWRFFAL
+16 AG
-27 AACVWCVLLGLAVTG
+27 G
-42 GNQARAQPLEP
+42 GNRLLRLIASGWLVLGFLMLFAAAEARAQGQPLEP
-53 VELSVSQEE
+53 VELNVSEEE

-74 TLLPIYDAVITGAV
+74 TLLPIYDAVITGGV
-88 LRISFEEPVD
+88 LRISFEEPID
-98 INVDN
+98 INVDD

-150 SWQGLPPGLPDDV
+150 TWQGLPPGLPDDV
-163 VRELAK
+163 VRDLAK

-222 NDIIKLTFNH
+222 NDIIKVTFNH
-232 PAQLDISHLRA
+232 PAQLDIAHLRA

-299 LINKELSVADNE
+299 LINRELSVADNE
-311 NRKDMITAPGLRDT
+311 NRKDMITARGLRDT
-325 REVTDPRGL
+325 REVKNPRGL
-334 PPVGSSTTAGGGAL
+334 PPAGATSTASGGVL
-348 KESKA
+348 KESMA
-353 DEAPAYTVVPL
+353 DESPAYTVLPL
-364 GGAGDGAQAPG
+364 TGAGGNDGARAPQTE
-375 PGPAGRDP
+375 PARPQTTEQSAALTREPAPEAGRAEP
-383 ADLSAAPAAGPRTAS
+383 GTETGQQLAM
-398 AGGGGGPPQDAAGV
+398 V
-412 PRAKPLLAEAGPP
+412 PRPKPVLLAAGPP
-425 GSAGETEAATAVPEA
+425 GDGGAGQAPRPDTTV
-440 GTAVS
+440 
-445 GSNEMTTAAA
+445 TAAAEPDRPSTAPA

-460 APEVAPAGRAEA
+460 APELARSVAARQPGAS
-472 GGPDGTEDDA
+472 GPVGEDN
-482 LTTAAIPRAADA
+482 LTTAAIPPSATGEADRQ
-494 PRAGLDQATTAET
+494 PTGDRLIQ
-507 DPRDADLVAQAVPG
+507 VAQADPG
-521 ALPLA
+521 ALPLG
-526 DEPPLDEAPQEEII
+526 DPMPEEEIV

-548 STQQIEAPQEQPA
+548 SQQSLEEPQETAA
-561 PDGNGIPTLQQVE
+561 PENNGIPTLQPTE
-574 APTTEGQPDMPPAE
+574 ALNRGAQPNAPYRAA
-588 TPVQIQTVPSLGG
+588 PVQIQNAQSLGG

-609 LPEREQAAPEV
+609 LPEQTQAEPEV

-627 DQDQMPPS
+627 DQPQTPPS
-635 PERPPENFADEVR
+635 PEKPPESFAAEVR

-732 GVDGNAWSL
+732 GADGNAWSL

-754 QLERTL
+754 QLERNV

-797 PPRGLLKPQSFVDL
+797 PPRGLLKPQTFVDL
-811 NALSSAQGIAIV
+811 DALSSAQGIAIS
-823 PKSDDVN
+823 PKSDGVK
-830 MQILGDDVIIE
+830 MKILGDDVIIE
-841 KTGGLSLSSR
+841 KEGGLALSNQ
-851 HLRGGTGSLSTIVDA
+851 HLRGGTGALNNIVDPD
-866 EEGNFLEFVS
+866 EGNYVEFVS
-876 LSTEGPGAYRSKLLD
+876 LSTEGPGAYRSRLLE
-891 LQSKL
+891 LQDKL
-896 SAAPE
+896 SNAPE
-901 GRRRKPLMALSRF
+901 GRRRKPLIALARF

-962 GHLNRPD
+962 AHLNRPD

-982 VDVKLGNWTPARIAM
+982 VDVKLGNWTSARIAM

-1028 FGVANGMLAEIEP
+1028 FGLANSILAEIEP
-1041 AEVTPSQAAR
+1041 AEVTRTQAAR

-1092 LRIRYRDGELDI
+1092 LRIRYRDGELTV
-1104 DETIDRLAGLA
+1104 DETIDQLAGLS

-1134 HAERGQY
+1134 HAERGHY

-1169 GLFHALFLE
+1169 GLFNALFLD
-1178 GKADEMQPVKAL
+1178 GKADEMPPVKAL
-1190 ALYYD
+1190 ALFYD

-1225 ATELLRHQVDNRL
+1225 ATDLLRHQVDNRL

-1279 ERQRNI
+1279 ERQRNV

-1304 RNMRGSDV
+1304 RNMRGTDV

-1345 PLDELERR
+1345 PLDDLERR

-1358 AIAYSLAGDQLSLE
+1358 AIAYSLAGDQLSLQ
-1372 RLQTKYATKMA
+1372 RLKTKYTNKMA
-1383 DSPEAFAFEVVTRP
+1383 DSSEAFAFEVVTRP
-1397 VEAQGV
+1397 VSAQGV
-1403 EFLEVANQLADIDSL
+1403 EFLEVANRLADTDSL
-1418 ETFLKEYR
+1418 ETFLEEYR

-1436 DQAAAVPPP
+1436 DQSAAAPVPD
-1445 AEEPAG
+1445 AAG

>member
-1 LPGPFLTLQKSCRSG
+1 MRGVLPLVCLCASLFVLANLLVLVG
-16 LAGRNWRFFAL
+16 LAAP
-27 AACVWCVLLGLAVTG
+27 
-42 GNQARAQPLEP
+42 ARAQVLEP
-53 VELSVSQEE
+53 VDLQVSQQQ
-62 GYGRIVLTFKDR
+62 GFGRIVLTFKDR
-74 TLLPIYDAVITGAV
+74 TLLPTYDAVITGGV
-88 LRISFEEPVD
+88 LRISFEEPID
-98 INVDN
+98 INVDD
-103 VPLDLGDYV
+103 VPLDLGDYI

-117 DPDGSAIRF
+117 DPDGTAIRF
-126 ALKSQYQINTLE
+126 AMKGQFQINTLE

-150 SWQGLPPGLPDDV
+150 AWTGLPPGLPDDV

-169 RAEEAMRK
+169 RAEAAMRK

-243 HLPQGVIDA
+243 HLPPGVIDA
-252 TSFLDQGKLKF
+252 TSFLDKGKLKF

-289 NMEVNDPANA
+289 NMAPNDPANA
-299 LINKELSVADNE
+299 LINRELSVADNE
-311 NRKDMITAPGLRDT
+311 NRENMITAPGLRDT
-325 REVTDPRGL
+325 REAQDP
-334 PPVGSSTTAGGGAL
+334 AGNPAANGNAAPRNARL
-348 KESKA
+348 KESRA
-353 DEAPAYTVVPL
+353 DESAAFTAVPIDTNAP
-364 GGAGDGAQAPG
+364 
-375 PGPAGRDP
+375 RDP
-383 ADLSAAPAAGPRTAS
+383 APLPQSPGDRSSTDPAPPATVVASQAAPTTPVGVPLKKPVRANDTPGEDPVQVVSSPAVESGSDPLPTQIVVAS
-398 AGGGGGPPQDAAGV
+398 ADGGG
-412 PRAKPLLAEAGPP
+412 LAPVEE
-425 GSAGETEAATAVPEA
+425 GEV
-440 GTAVS
+440 
-445 GSNEMTTAAA
+445 
-455 VETLP
+455 
-460 APEVAPAGRAEA
+460 
-472 GGPDGTEDDA
+472 DGTEV
-482 LTTAAIPRAADA
+482 TAAVPALPSGGEGVSAGADVEPA
-494 PRAGLDQATTAET
+494 RLAQATQRAMPLTAT
-507 DPRDADLVAQAVPG
+507 QPSGDIARP
-521 ALPLA
+521 
-526 DEPPLDEAPQEEII
+526 APV
-540 RQAPMLDL
+540 LDL
-548 STQQIEAPQEQPA
+548 SQQPDQLDTGAPQ
-561 PDGNGIPTLQQVE
+561 NTSIPTLQPANQTSPA
-574 APTTEGQPDMPPAE
+574 APGGSADQTQ
-588 TPVQIQTVPSLGG
+588 PVQVRTPDGLGA
-601 SDVPAGIQ
+601 SEVPAGIQ
-609 LPEREQAAPEV
+609 LPTRPVNEPET
-620 WRATGGR
+620 WRASGGGEAPDR
-627 DQDQMPPS
+627 MTS
-635 PERPPENFADEVR
+635 PESPPASFAQEVR

-673 SAVFRRNDS
+673 SAVFRRHDS

-707 TIDVQQFDDY
+707 QIDVKQFGDY

-741 VIGDMILEPSRPL
+741 VIGDLILEPSIPL
-754 QLERTL
+754 KMERTM

-775 QNIRQV
+775 QHIRSV

-786 GDSISLVTGFG
+786 GDTISLVTGFG
-797 PPRGLLKPQSFVDL
+797 PPRGLLKPQRFVDL
-811 NALSSAQGIAIV
+811 EALSSAQGIAV
-823 PKSDDVN
+823 ATRSDGVK
-830 MQILGDDVIIE
+830 MKILGDDVIIE
-841 KTGGLSLSSR
+841 KEGGLSLSNR
-851 HLRGGTGSLSTIVDA
+851 HLRGGTGTLSRIVDPDDT
-866 EEGNFLEFVS
+866 GSVEFVS
-876 LSTEGPGAYRSKLLD
+876 LSTEGPGGYRSRLEE
-891 LQSKL
+891 LQDRL
-896 SAAPE
+896 SNAPE
-901 GRRRKPLMALSRF
+901 GKRRKPLMALSRF

-921 QEALGLMKLA
+921 QEAMGLMHLA
-931 LEEEPALA
+931 LEEDPALG
-939 EDSSFNLMMGA
+939 EDGSYNLMMGA
-950 AQTMA
+950 ALTMA
-955 NRPEEAY
+955 DRPGEAY
-962 GHLNRPD
+962 DHLNRPD

-982 VDVKLGNWTPARIAM
+982 VDVQLGNWTQARIAM
-997 PRGRAVVGNYP
+997 PRGRAVIGNYP
-1008 PAIQT
+1008 TPIQT
-1013 EFKLAAAQAMVEVND
+1013 EFKLSAAQSMVESND
-1028 FGVANGMLAEIEP
+1028 FGMANAILAEIEP
-1041 AEVTPSQAAR
+1041 SEVTRSQAAR

-1072 FDLVTRSDDRP
+1072 FDLVTRSSDRP

-1092 LRIRYRDGELDI
+1092 LRIRYRDGELAI
-1104 DETIDRLAGLA
+1104 DDAVDQLAGLA

-1120 DEIELKTLRFLAQL
+1120 DEVELQTLRFLAQL
-1134 HAERGQY
+1134 HAEQGQY

-1154 EPDSDTTRLLQEEMN
+1154 EPNSDTTRLLQEEMN
-1169 GLFHALFLE
+1169 ALFNSLFLD
-1178 GKADEMQPVKAL
+1178 GKADEMAPIKSL

-1195 FREMTPIGRQGDE
+1195 FRELTPIGRQGDE

-1258 KAEEALRVLNRTR
+1258 RPEEGLRVLNRTR
-1271 QASLPSTL
+1271 QASLPSTV

-1325 WREAGE
+1325 WRDAGE

-1338 SRWSDNI
+1338 SRWSDDI
-1345 PLDELERR
+1345 PLDDLERR

-1358 AIAYSLAGDQLSLE
+1358 AIAYSLAGDQLGLE
-1372 RLQTKYATKMA
+1372 RLQSKYMAKMSE
-1383 DSPEAFAFEVVTRP
+1383 SPEALAFEVVTRP
-1397 VEAQGV
+1397 IRAQGV
-1403 EFLEVANQLADIDSL
+1403 EFLEVANNLADVGSL
-1418 ETFLKEYR
+1418 ETFLAEYR
-1426 RQYMSPDRSP
+1426 RQYMSPDRNANRAQGP
-1436 DQAAAVPPP
+1436 ADTDAAS
-1445 AEEPAG
+1445 

>member
-1 LPGPFLTLQKSCRSG
+1 MLRLI
-16 LAGRNWRFFAL
+16 
-27 AACVWCVLLGLAVTG
+27 AAFWMSVACLVVTDVPTV
-42 GNQARAQPLEP
+42 QAQTLEP
-53 VELSVSQEE
+53 VDLEVLPEE

-74 TLLPIYDAVITGAV
+74 TLLPIYDAVITGGV

-98 INVDN
+98 INVDD

-126 ALKSQYQINTLE
+126 ALKNQFQINTLE

-169 RAEEAMRK
+169 RAEAAMRK

-222 NDIIKLTFNH
+222 NDIVKLTFNH

-252 TSFLDQGKLKF
+252 TSFLDKGKLKF

-289 NMEVNDPANA
+289 NMQPNDPANA

-325 REVTDPRGL
+325 REVKDPRGL
-334 PPVGSSTTAGGGAL
+334 PADSRPASSGGGVL
-348 KESKA
+348 KESRA
-353 DEAPAYTVVPL
+353 DESPAYTVMPL
-364 GGAGDGAQAPG
+364 GGTKSDEEARSSLVVDPAGEETRVAVVGSETLSDETSREALSIEREVAMVPRTKPEVLAQAP
-375 PGPAGRDP
+375 
-383 ADLSAAPAAGPRTAS
+383 
-398 AGGGGGPPQDAAGV
+398 
-412 PRAKPLLAEAGPP
+412 
-425 GSAGETEAATAVPEA
+425 PEA
-440 GTAVS
+440 VFVAVEE
-445 GSNEMTTAAA
+445 NAITTAPA

-460 APEVAPAGRAEA
+460 APELLVAVAGQSANDSVDDLITSAIATA
-472 GGPDGTEDDA
+472 GSADDGASVSLQES
-482 LTTAAIPRAADA
+482 IV
-494 PRAGLDQATTAET
+494 
-507 DPRDADLVAQAVPG
+507 VAQASPG
-521 ALPLA
+521 ALPLTDVDP
-526 DEPPLDEAPQEEII
+526 DEGEIV
-540 RQAPMLDL
+540 RRAPMLDL
-548 STQQIEAPQEQPA
+548 SKQQVGSSQKRTPNRAG
-561 PDGNGIPTLQQVE
+561 DSNGIPTLQPAQGPVTGNSE
-574 APTTEGQPDMPPAE
+574 NVPLQAAPVRIENN
-588 TPVQIQTVPSLGG
+588 PSFGN
-601 SDVPAGIQ
+601 SEVPAGIQ
-609 LPEREQAAPEV
+609 LPSRPNAEPEV
-620 WRATGGR
+620 WRATGGQDL
-627 DQDQMPPS
+627 DQLPPS
-635 PERPPENFADEVR
+635 PEQPPENFAAEVR

-673 SAVFRRNDS
+673 TAVFRRNDS

-696 GMVSA
+696 GMISA
-701 LAETAE
+701 LAETAD

-717 QILRLDMNDPVLATV
+717 QILRLDLNDPVLATV

-741 VIGDMILEPSRPL
+741 VIGDLILEPSIPL
-754 QLERTL
+754 QLERTV
-760 RGDGGS
+760 RGDGES

-775 QNIRQV
+775 QNIREI

-786 GDSISLVTGFG
+786 GDRISLITGFG
-797 PPRGLLKPQSFVDL
+797 PPRGLLKPQKFVDL
-811 NALSSAQGIAIV
+811 DALSSAQGIAV
-823 PKSDDVN
+823 AAKSDGVQ
-830 MQILGDDVIIE
+830 MKILGDDVLIE
-841 KTGGLSLSSR
+841 RAGGLSLSNR
-851 HLRGGTGSLSTIVDA
+851 HLRGGTGAFNTIVDS
-866 EEGNFLEFVS
+866 EESNFIEFVS
-876 LSTEGPGAYRSKLLD
+876 LSTEGPGGYRSRLME
-891 LQSKL
+891 LQDRL
-896 SAAPE
+896 SNAPE
-901 GRRRKPLMALSRF
+901 GKRRKPLIALSRF

-921 QEALGLMKLA
+921 QEALGLMTLA

-955 NRPEEAY
+955 GRPEEAY
-962 GHLNRPD
+962 DHLNRPD
-969 LKNSPDAAVWQTI
+969 LKNSPDAAIWQTI
-982 VDVKLGNWTPARIAM
+982 VDVKLGNWTQARIVM

-1008 PAIQT
+1008 TAIQT

-1028 FGVANGMLAEIEP
+1028 FGIANGMLAEIEP
-1041 AEVTPSQAAR
+1041 SEVTRAQAAR

-1083 RAAEAEYRA
+1083 RSAEAEYRA
-1092 LRIRYRDGELDI
+1092 LRIRYRDGELSV
-1104 DETIDRLAGLA
+1104 DETIDRLASLA

-1120 DEIELKTLRFLAQL
+1120 DEIELKTLRFLSQL
-1134 HAERGQY
+1134 YAERGQY

-1154 EPDSDTTRLLQEEMN
+1154 DADSDTTRLLQEEMN
-1169 GLFHALFLE
+1169 GLFNALFLD

-1195 FREMTPIGRQGDE
+1195 FRELTPIGRQGDE

-1238 KGAARAQIAA
+1238 KGAARAQIAS

-1258 KAEEALRVLNRTR
+1258 KPDEALRVLNRTR

-1285 VEARALTES
+1285 VEARALTEN

-1304 RNMRGSDV
+1304 RNMRGTDV

-1325 WREAGE
+1325 WRDAGE

-1345 PLDELERR
+1345 PLDDLERR

-1358 AIAYSLAGDQLSLE
+1358 GIAYSLAGDQLSLE
-1372 RLQTKYATKMA
+1372 RLQTKYTTKMA

-1397 VEAQGV
+1397 VDAQGV
-1403 EFLEVANQLADIDSL
+1403 EFLQVANRLADVDSL

-1426 RQYMSPDRSP
+1426 RQYMSPRRSP
-1436 DQAAAVPPP
+1436 DQAAVGNG
-1445 AEEPAG
+1445 AEDTAG

>member
-1 LPGPFLTLQKSCRSG
+1 MLL
-16 LAGRNWRFFAL
+16 AL
-27 AACVWCVLLGLAVTG
+27 ASINPALS
-42 GNQARAQPLEP
+42 QALEP
-53 VELSVSQEE
+53 VDLDVFPEE

-74 TLLPIYDAVITGAV
+74 TLLPIYDAVITGGV
-88 LRISFEEPVD
+88 LRISFEEPIDIKVD
-98 INVDN
+98 D
-103 VPLDLGDYV
+103 VPLDLAEYV

-126 ALKSQYQINTLE
+126 ALKNQFQINTLE

-150 SWQGLPPGLPDDV
+150 DWQGLPPGLPDDV

-169 RAEEAMRK
+169 RAEAAMRK

-190 GPEVTLHVGEHP
+190 GPEVSLHVGEHP

-222 NDIIKLTFNH
+222 NDIIKVTFNH
-232 PAQLDISHLRA
+232 PAQLDIAHLRA

-252 TSFLDQGKLKF
+252 TSFLDKGKLKF

-311 NRKDMITAPGLRDT
+311 KRKNMITAPGLRDT
-325 REVTDPRGL
+325 REVKNPRGL
-334 PPVGSSTTAGGGAL
+334 PPSAKSTRSGGVL
-348 KESKA
+348 KESRA
-353 DEAPAYTVVPL
+353 DEAPAYTVVPIAPIKRDQNARAPETEPPATQVSRL
-364 GGAGDGAQAPG
+364 PG
-375 PGPAGRDP
+375 PDEVRPNTEIDLGDPGPQRQIAM
-383 ADLSAAPAAGPRTAS
+383 APRLKPDVLAQSPPGEAVVIETAS
-398 AGGGGGPPQDAAGV
+398 VQGV
-412 PRAKPLLAEAGPP
+412 N
-425 GSAGETEAATAVPEA
+425 S
-440 GTAVS
+440 
-445 GSNEMTTAAA
+445 TTAPA

-460 APEVAPAGRAEA
+460 APEVVAGTFPETEENEAPG
-472 GGPDGTEDDA
+472 DD
-482 LTTAAIPRAADA
+482 LTTATIPNSDGTVR
-494 PRAGLDQATTAET
+494 DQT
-507 DPRDADLVAQAVPG
+507 PIVVAQASPS
-521 ALPLA
+521 ALPLGRPA
-526 DEPPLDEAPQEEII
+526 PTPAQDGTPEAAEDVV

-548 STQQIEAPQEQPA
+548 SKQNVSQEGDQSSPEN
-561 PDGNGIPTLQQVE
+561 NGIPTLEPVKTSE
-574 APTTEGQPDMPPAE
+574 TDSSPTVANQGA
-588 TPVQIQTVPSLGG
+588 PVQIQEANSLGG

-609 LPEREQAAPEV
+609 LPSRAADAPEV
-620 WRATGGR
+620 WRANGG
-627 DQDQMPPS
+627 QDLSQLPPS
-635 PERPPENFADEVR
+635 PEQPPANFAKEVR

-707 TIDVQQFDDY
+707 SIAVEQFDDY

-741 VIGDMILEPSRPL
+741 VIGDLILEPSRPL
-754 QLERTL
+754 KLERNV

-766 VLRVLYQDP
+766 VLRLLYREP
-775 QNIRQV
+775 QKIRQI

-786 GDSISLVTGFG
+786 GDTISLVTGFG
-797 PPRGLLKPQSFVDL
+797 PPRGLLKAQKFVDL
-811 NALSSAQGIAIV
+811 EALSSAQGIAIASR
-823 PKSDDVN
+823 SDGVS
-830 MQILGDDVIIE
+830 MKILGDDVIIE
-841 KTGGLSLSSR
+841 KEGGLALSSR
-851 HLRGGTGSLSTIVDA
+851 HLRGGTGALTA
-866 EEGNFLEFVS
+866 LTGPEETNYVEFVS
-876 LSTEGPGAYRSKLLD
+876 LSTEGPGAFRSRLLE
-891 LQSKL
+891 LQDQLSK
-896 SAAPE
+896 APE
-901 GRRRKPLMALSRF
+901 GKRRKPRIALAKF

-921 QEALGLMKLA
+921 QEALGLMNLA
-931 LEEEPALA
+931 VEEEPALA
-939 EDSSFNLMMGA
+939 QNSSFNLMMGA
-950 AQTMA
+950 AETMA
-955 NRPEEAY
+955 NRPEDAY
-962 GHLNRPD
+962 AHLNRPD
-969 LKNSPDAAVWQTI
+969 LKNSPDAAIWQTI
-982 VDVKLGNWTPARIAM
+982 VDVKLGNWTSARIAM

-1008 PAIQT
+1008 EAIQT
-1013 EFKLAAAQAMVEVND
+1013 EFKLAAAQAVVEVND
-1028 FGVANGMLAEIEP
+1028 FGIANSILAEIEP
-1041 AEVTPSQAAR
+1041 SDVTPTQAAR

-1083 RAAEAEYRA
+1083 RSAEAEYRA
-1092 LRIRYRDGELDI
+1092 LRIRYRDGELNI
-1104 DETIDRLAGLA
+1104 DETINRLAGLA

-1120 DEIELKTLRFLAQL
+1120 DEIELKTLRFVAQL

-1141 REAFEAMKSAVQA
+1141 REAFEAMRAAVQA
-1154 EPDSDTTRLLQEEMN
+1154 EPDADTTRLLQEEMN
-1169 GLFHALFLE
+1169 GLFNALFLE
-1178 GKADEMQPVKAL
+1178 GKADEMKPVKAL

-1195 FREMTPIGRQGDE
+1195 FRELTPIGRQGDE

-1215 RLVEV
+1215 KLVEV

-1238 KGAARAQIAA
+1238 KGSARAQIAA

-1258 KAEEALRVLNRTR
+1258 KSDEALRVLNRTR

-1279 ERQRNI
+1279 ERQRNV

-1304 RNMRGSDV
+1304 RNMRGTDV
-1312 DRLRADTFWAAES
+1312 DRLRADTYWAAES
-1325 WREAGE
+1325 WRDAGE

-1358 AIAYSLAGDQLSLE
+1358 GIAYSLAGDQLSLE
-1372 RLQTKYATKMA
+1372 RLQTKYMNKMA
-1383 DSPEAFAFEVVTRP
+1383 DSPESLAFEVVTRP
-1397 VEAQGV
+1397 VAAQGV
-1403 EFLEVANQLADIDSL
+1403 EFLEVANRMASVDSL

-1426 RQYMSPDRSP
+1426 RQYMSPNRNP
-1436 DQAAAVPPP
+1436 DQASAGPGDG
-1445 AEEPAG
+1445 EPAG

>member
-1 LPGPFLTLQKSCRSG
+1 MPGQFLTIVKSLYSAFRGGRYAALCRAVAVCSALLLTV
-16 LAGRNWRFFAL
+16 LANGAIS
-27 AACVWCVLLGLAVTG
+27 
-42 GNQARAQPLEP
+42 ARAQTLEP
-53 VELSVSQEE
+53 VELDAQQQE

-74 TLLPIYDAVITGAV
+74 TLLPIYDAVITGGV
-88 LRISFEEPVD
+88 LRISFEDPIDV
-98 INVDN
+98 NVDD
-103 VPLDLGDYV
+103 VPLDLAKYV

-126 ALKSQYQINTLE
+126 ALKNQFQINTLE
-138 AGEKLFVDILPM
+138 AGEKLFVDILPLD
-150 SWQGLPPGLPDDV
+150 WQGLPPGLPDDV
-163 VRELAK
+163 VRDLAK

-222 NDIIKLTFNH
+222 DDIIKVTFNH
-232 PAQLDISHLRA
+232 PAQLDIANLRA
-243 HLPQGVIDA
+243 HLPPGVIDT
-252 TSFLDQGKLKF
+252 TSFLDKGKLKF

-289 NMEVNDPANA
+289 SMAVNDPANA
-299 LINKELSVADNE
+299 LINKELSVEDNE
-311 NRKDMITAPGLRDT
+311 NRKNMITAPGLRDT
-325 REVTDPRGL
+325 REAKDPRGV
-334 PPVGSSTTAGGGAL
+334 PVDAS
-348 KESKA
+348 
-353 DEAPAYTVVPL
+353 
-364 GGAGDGAQAPG
+364 
-375 PGPAGRDP
+375 
-383 ADLSAAPAAGPRTAS
+383 TAS
-398 AGGGGGPPQDAAGV
+398 AGGGV
-412 PRAKPLLAEAGPP
+412 LKESRADESPAY
-425 GSAGETEAATAVPEA
+425 TAVPLSPMDDKSGTQAPEA
-440 GTAVS
+440 GDPAQPEPDDSAMNTGEPDPLRPPSGEGATQIAMFPRTKPSTADETPPGRTEEIRTASNLPVNATITIPTVS
-445 GSNEMTTAAA
+445 A

-460 APEVAPAGRAEA
+460 APEVTGTAGPERGMQAPDAA
-472 GGPDGTEDDA
+472 DGFV
-482 LTTAAIPRAADA
+482 TAAIPSSVRHLAGAVNADA
-494 PRAGLDQATTAET
+494 MPIVL
-507 DPRDADLVAQAVPG
+507 AQGVPVT
-521 ALPLA
+521 LPLEIDA
-526 DEPPLDEAPQEEII
+526 GAPEAEIN
-540 RQAPMLDL
+540 RPAPMLDL
-548 STQQIEAPQEQPA
+548 SKQKIDGPQEQAKPA
-561 PDGNGIPTLQQVE
+561 DNGIPTL
-574 APTTEGQPDMPPAE
+574 APVKAEPAAKTGTNGPQDTGQPMPVRIREAD
-588 TPVQIQTVPSLGG
+588 TLGG
-601 SDVPAGIQ
+601 SDIPAGIQ
-609 LPEREQAAPEV
+609 LPGSQT
-620 WRATGGR
+620 ATEKAWADNGGR
-627 DQDQMPPS
+627 DLGQAPAS
-635 PERPPENFADEVR
+635 PEQPPANFAEEVR

-662 RVVFPFSEPVS
+662 RVIFPFSEPVS

-701 LAETAE
+701 LADTADV
-707 TIDVQQFDDY
+707 IDVQEFDDY
-717 QILRLDMNDPVLATV
+717 KVLRLDLKQAVLATV

-741 VIGDMILEPSRPL
+741 VIGDMILEPSAPL
-754 QLERTL
+754 RIERTV
-760 RGDGGS
+760 RGDGGA
-766 VLRVLYQDP
+766 VLRIPYQNP
-775 QNIRQV
+775 RNIRQI

-786 GDSISLVTGFG
+786 GDTISLITGFG
-797 PPRGLLKPQSFVDL
+797 PPRGVLKPQNFVDL
-811 NALSSAQGIAIV
+811 EALSSAQGIAIA
-823 PKSDDVN
+823 PKSDDVTIR
-830 MQILGDDVIIE
+830 ILGDDVMIE
-841 KTGGLSLSSR
+841 KEGGLSLSSQ
-851 HLRGGTGSLSTIVDA
+851 HLHGGTGALNTIVDP
-866 EEGNFLEFVS
+866 EEENRIEFVS
-876 LSTEGPGAYRSKLLD
+876 LRTEGPESFRTRQAELQNKLAN
-891 LQSKL
+891 S
-896 SAAPE
+896 PE
-901 GRRRKPLMALSRF
+901 GKRKRALMSLARF
-914 YLAHQFA
+914 YLAHQFS

-950 AQTMA
+950 AQAMA
-955 NRPEEAY
+955 DRPEAAHH
-962 GHLNRPD
+962 HLNRPD

-982 VDVKLGNWTPARIAM
+982 VDVKLGDWTAARIAM

-1028 FGVANGMLAEIEP
+1028 FGIANGILAEIEP
-1041 AEVTPSQAAR
+1041 SEVTRGQAAR

-1083 RAAEAEYRA
+1083 RSAEAEYRS
-1092 LRIRYRDGELDI
+1092 LRIRYRDGELGI
-1104 DETIDRLAGLA
+1104 DDTIDLLAGLA

-1134 HAERGQY
+1134 YAERGKY

-1154 EPDSDTTRLLQEEMN
+1154 DPDSDTTRLLQEEMN
-1169 GLFHALFLE
+1169 ALFISLFLD
-1178 GKADEMQPVKAL
+1178 GKADEMPPIKAL
-1190 ALYYD
+1190 ALFYD
-1195 FREMTPIGRQGDE
+1195 FRELTPIGREGDE
-1208 MVRLLAK
+1208 IVRLLAK

-1258 KAEEALRVLNRTR
+1258 KPDEALRVLNRTR
-1271 QASLPSTL
+1271 QASLPSKL

-1285 VEARALTES
+1285 VEARVLTES

-1304 RNMRGSDV
+1304 RNMRGADV

-1325 WREAGE
+1325 WRDAGE

-1345 PLDELERR
+1345 PLDDLERK

-1358 AIAYSLAGDQLSLE
+1358 GIAYSLAGDQLSLE
-1372 RLQTKYATKMA
+1372 RLKTKYTTKMS
-1383 DSPEAFAFEVVTRP
+1383 DSPEALAFEIVTRP
-1397 VEAQGV
+1397 IEAKGV
-1403 EFLEVANQLADIDSL
+1403 EFLEVAKQLADIDSL

-1426 RQYMSPDRSP
+1426 RQYMSPDRGP
-1436 DQAAAVPPP
+1436 DRSAAA
-1445 AEEPAG
+1445 PAGAPQAG